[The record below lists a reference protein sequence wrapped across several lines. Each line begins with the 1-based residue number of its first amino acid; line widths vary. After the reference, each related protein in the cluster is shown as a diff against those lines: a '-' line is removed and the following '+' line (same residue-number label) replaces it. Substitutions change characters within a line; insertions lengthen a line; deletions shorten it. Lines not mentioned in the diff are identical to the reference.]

1 MRFNAQKK
9 QNNCNLLIFG
19 RVVLHAIFNLF
30 RLFLLLIITYTMRT
44 NCFTILRFPGG
55 VLKRL
60 CLVLVLALSAGLSL
74 NAQTTWYSPGTR
86 LGIDQINVND
96 VVFIY
101 SMCYVNGS
109 ASSDF
114 SRFIVNDGN
123 SAKAGVGKPA
133 TLHTQ
138 NIGYVW
144 KVRSKQTVERTET
157 VGTGSDEVTYTG
169 VQLTFSRNAG
179 SESTTYYWGIGGV
192 TNNTSVGDAQKMVV
206 TQWTKNPYVSGTT
219 KSGSDVYWEAED
231 GAITP
236 QSSMTETDKV
246 YLVSALTGKSVN
258 TATGSYQSGNANG
271 YPVAFY
277 SVTTSDI
284 APADPLGFHVSA
296 APDSSTG
303 TTIWSEGTKWYKL
316 KTNSGDWRY
325 VDTNHAYCDASG
337 NFQLNKTAS
346 SDALS
351 ALWAVEGNETD
362 GYKLY
367 NMATGPGKVLG
378 VTGSEANARTKMVD
392 KDNPGENVTTAFDI
406 TYHYAGWYIKK
417 HGTTNEYFNYRNGNL
432 ALWNSSAGL
441 GASGSAF
448 NFEAVDDVTAYV
460 TAAQNKIVG
469 RAEYW
474 KNMPAIWAEAA
485 ATYDALNV
493 TLSDPVTNAQIVAV
507 AEAQAAAREAFVSAV
522 NNQKVTLSNY
532 DSNSGASARY
542 NAAMYVDNSSTTVKG
557 RTPAAI
563 TLDEVMV
570 LKATP
575 DFTIKLYN
583 AQTDKYVGTPTGTD
597 PGTTSAVALASAGN
611 FDIYT
616 EASKGQNVA
625 VFCVNGTATMHLLG
639 GLNISN
645 YSSTTDVASYWRFS
659 TDVSRH
665 ELKACI
671 ENATAWKN
679 NLSALIAAK
688 KANQLQEP
696 ASLYK
701 ITEEIRYANLALDDA
716 SGTQATRTAAL
727 ATLTAALTK
736 ARGAWLGELGA
747 TQEFRL
753 RNNAITTTTGEGE
766 TTSYYLIVGQEK
778 NSDNE
783 GNARLAELDENSATS
798 QKFTLTPG
806 TGNNAGKYVL
816 TFGDRQLKDLGY
828 WNTDMTTSGGTPYTF
843 EEVNL
848 AEGLFRI
855 RTTQGLFGPNNGV
868 TGDNLNTGKNALMF
882 TNHTG
887 TRDNLTWALE
897 FIAPDGAADKTALAA
912 EIAKANTWLA
922 DANLINPDGI
932 ACVASYK
939 TEKEAAE
946 TVNSNDAATRYE
958 INTALQHLKAKWDIL
973 ASRLFAEASPAQGY
987 RLKFNSDANL
997 YMTFTPDVTETHEV
1011 NVMNVQAASNAAKQT
1026 VKIQLAA
1033 EAGKFTIQD
1042 GATSKNVGIGS
1053 NYWNPSLVDAAGATF
1068 TFEPVTLDNS
1078 DYLAFKIKTI
1088 HGVLAPSSD
1097 APAANAYVYTD
1108 QGSDVARYWIVE
1120 PYVSPDS
1127 VNALKATIANIDKYV
1142 GSGIGQYAS
1151 TIDVPALHAT
1161 SWSMIN
1167 GTDAYATSAL
1177 TNEQFVNQIAQYDDV
1192 LSTTN
1197 LTINQPTAGRVYRFK
1212 GKVSGKYMC
1221 AATATPSD
1229 DTMMTMVTDSTQL
1242 GTLFILQA
1250 GETID
1255 GQTGFKFLSY
1265 NTGYYT
1271 KNTHNNG
1278 ALSAAANSVKV
1289 YASETAANLGFYTL
1303 KANRTGNTVEE
1314 SKGTYLYDYGTK
1326 ASPVVD
1332 RNGTYA
1338 ANNCDWTIE
1347 EVTKLPISVTTG
1359 YSRLGTIVSPVS
1371 LNADNS
1377 KLKFYTGSIN
1387 GDYLH
1392 LTEFTGDV
1400 IPAGVPFLIEYQGG
1414 DQTNGCSLLEVN
1426 GAEATLDGGVENA
1439 LRGGL
1444 ETVATPTDIGT
1455 IYTIQK
1461 TGSAPETDTQVFRRY
1476 TGDTVKGCRAYLPLP
1491 AGSNIKGMVFDDG
1504 TTTEIETLVE
1514 PAAPAAPAAC
1524 YDLSG
1529 RRVAKAAKGLYIRD
1543 GKKIYVK

>member
-1 MRFNAQKK
+1 
-9 QNNCNLLIFG
+9 
-19 RVVLHAIFNLF
+19 
-30 RLFLLLIITYTMRT
+30 MRT

-55 VLKRL
+55 VIKRL
-60 CLVLVLALSAGLSL
+60 CLVLVLALSAGISL

-86 LGIDQINVND
+86 LGIDEINAGD
-96 VVFIY
+96 DVFIY
-101 SMCYVNGS
+101 SMCYVYGS
-109 ASSDF
+109 ASSDY

-144 KVRSKQTVERTET
+144 KVRSKET
-157 VGTGSDEVTYTG
+157 VGTG

-179 SESTTYYWGIGGV
+179 SENTTYYWGIGGV
-192 TNNTSVGDAQKMVV
+192 TSNTSAGDPQKMVV
-206 TQWTKNPYVSGTT
+206 TQWTKDPYVSGTT
-219 KSGSDVYWEAED
+219 KAGNDVYWEAEN

-236 QSSMTETDKV
+236 QSSMTATDKV

-258 TATGSYQSGNANG
+258 TDLGGYQGNYTYG

-277 SVTTSDI
+277 SVVESQE
-284 APADPLGFHVSA
+284 APADPLGIHISA
-296 APDSSTG
+296 APDSDTG
-303 TTIWSEGTKWYKL
+303 STIWNQDTKWYKL
-316 KTNSGDWRY
+316 KMNAGNWKY
-325 VDTNHAYCDASG
+325 IDTNHAYCDASG
-337 NFQLNKTAS
+337 NLTLNQSAS

-351 ALWAVEGNETD
+351 ALWAVDGNETD
-362 GYKLY
+362 GYKFY

-378 VTGSEANARTKMVD
+378 VTGSEGNARTKMVD
-392 KDNPGENVTTAFDI
+392 PNNAGTATTTFDI

-417 HGTTNEYFNYRNGNL
+417 HGTTNNYLNNRDYNL
-432 ALWNSSAGL
+432 ALWDDTRGL
-441 GASGSAF
+441 GNSGSAF
-448 NFEAVDDVTAYV
+448 MFEAVDDVSAYV
-460 TAAQNKIVG
+460 TAAQTKIVG
-469 RAEYW
+469 RAEDW
-474 KNMPAIWAEAA
+474 KNMPAIWAGAT

-493 TLSDPVTNAQIVAV
+493 TLSNPVTNAEIVAA
-507 AEAQAAAREAFVSAV
+507 AEAQATAGAAFVSAV

-532 DSNSGASARY
+532 DSNSGAPARY

-557 RTPAAI
+557 RTTATI
-563 TLDEVMV
+563 TMDEVMV
-570 LKATP
+570 LKANP
-575 DFTIKLYN
+575 DFTIKIYN
-583 AQTDKYVGTPTGTD
+583 AQTDKYVGTPG
-597 PGTTSAVALASAGN
+597 GSATSAVALASAGN

-616 EASKGQNVA
+616 EANKGENVA

-639 GLNISN
+639 DLNISN
-645 YSSTTDVASYWRFS
+645 YNSTTDVASYWRFS
-659 TDVSRH
+659 TEVSRH
-665 ELKACI
+665 ELKA
-671 ENATAWKN
+671 
-679 NLSALIAAK
+679 
-688 KANQLQEP
+688 
-696 ASLYK
+696 
-701 ITEEIRYANLALDDA
+701 
-716 SGTQATRTAAL
+716 
-727 ATLTAALTK
+727 
-736 ARGAWLGELGA
+736 
-747 TQEFRL
+747 
-753 RNNAITTTTGEGE
+753 
-766 TTSYYLIVGQEK
+766 
-778 NSDNE
+778 
-783 GNARLAELDENSATS
+783 
-798 QKFTLTPG
+798 
-806 TGNNAGKYVL
+806 
-816 TFGDRQLKDLGY
+816 
-828 WNTDMTTSGGTPYTF
+828 
-843 EEVNL
+843 EV
-848 AEGLFRI
+848 
-855 RTTQGLFGPNNGV
+855 
-868 TGDNLNTGKNALMF
+868 
-882 TNHTG
+882 
-887 TRDNLTWALE
+887 
-897 FIAPDGAADKTALAA
+897 
-912 EIAKANTWLA
+912 AKAPTWLN
-922 DANLINPDGI
+922 DANLINPSSI
-932 ACVASYK
+932 PCVVDYK
-939 TEKEAAE
+939 DAKVAAE
-946 TVNSNDAATRYE
+946 TVNSKEDATLYE
-958 INTALQHLKAKWDIL
+958 INTALVHLKAKWDIL
-973 ASRLFAEASPAQGY
+973 ARRLFAEASSAQGY

-997 YMTFTPDVTETHEV
+997 YMTLTPNVAETHAV
-1011 NVMNVQAASNAAKQT
+1011 NVMNVQVASNAAKQT
-1026 VKIQLAA
+1026 VKIQPTA
-1033 EAGKFTIQD
+1033 EEGKFTIQD
-1042 GATSKNVGIGS
+1042 GATSQYVGIS
-1053 NYWNPSLVDAAGATF
+1053 SRYNWNPSLVDASGATF
-1068 TFEPVTLDNS
+1068 TFEPVALDHS
-1078 DYLAFKIKTI
+1078 LAFKIKTI
-1088 HGVLAPSSD
+1088 HGVLAPGSD
-1097 APAANAYVYTD
+1097 APAANSYVYTN
-1108 QGSDVARYWIVE
+1108 QGENVTYPDRYWIVE

-1127 VNALKATIANIDKYV
+1127 VNTLKACIANTETYI
-1142 GSGIGQYAS
+1142 GSKVGQYVSAY
-1151 TIDVPALHAT
+1151 DVAPLNSVSQRMVDYT
-1161 SWSMIN
+1161 
-1167 GTDAYATSAL
+1167 GDYADMQLNNTL
-1177 TNEQFVNQIAQYDDV
+1177 YYNQIAQYDNV
-1192 LSTTN
+1192 FTPEN

-1221 AATATPSD
+1221 AATATPSA
-1229 DTMMTMVTDSTQL
+1229 DTKMTMVADSTQL
-1242 GTLFILQA
+1242 GTLFILQT
-1250 GETID
+1250 GEAID

-1332 RNGTYA
+1332 RNGSYA

-1347 EVTKLPISVTTG
+1347 EVTELPISVTTG

-1426 GAEATLDGGVENA
+1426 GSEATLDGGVENA
-1439 LRGGL
+1439 LEGGL

-1514 PAAPAAPAAC
+1514 PAAPVTPAAC

>member
-1 MRFNAQKK
+1 
-9 QNNCNLLIFG
+9 
-19 RVVLHAIFNLF
+19 
-30 RLFLLLIITYTMRT
+30 MRT
-44 NCFTILRFPGG
+44 NCFTILRLSGG

-86 LGIDQINVND
+86 LGIEQINAGD
-96 VVFIY
+96 KVFIY
-101 SMCYVNGS
+101 SMCYVYGS
-109 ASSDF
+109 ASSDY
-114 SRFIVNDGN
+114 SRFIVNVSN
-123 SAKAGVGKPA
+123 NAQAGAGKPA

-144 KVRSKQTVERTET
+144 KVRSKEEVTRTATE
-157 VGTGSDEVTYTG
+157 GTGGQVTYTG

-179 SESTTYYWGIGGV
+179 SENTTYYWGIGGA
-192 TNNTSVGDAQKMVV
+192 TNNEALSDARKMVV
-206 TQWTKNPYVSGTT
+206 TQWKSDPYVSGSE
-219 KSGSDVYWEAED
+219 KSGTDVWLEAED
-231 GAITP
+231 GSIISQDAL
-236 QSSMTETDKV
+236 SENDKV

-258 TATGSYQSGNANG
+258 TSNGSYQSEKVNG

-277 SVTTSDI
+277 SVVESQETPT
-284 APADPLGFHVSA
+284 DPFSIHVSA
-296 APDSSTG
+296 APVSDTG
-303 TTIWSEGTKWYKL
+303 TTIWNQDTKWYKL
-316 KTNSGDWRY
+316 KTNSGSWRY

-351 ALWAVEGNETD
+351 ALWAVEGNETE
-362 GYKLY
+362 GYKFY

-378 VTGSEANARTKMVD
+378 VTGSEQNARTKMVD
-392 KDNPGENVTTAFDI
+392 KDNPGNGVTTAFDI
-406 TYHYAGWYIKK
+406 AYHYDGNWYIKK
-417 HGTTNEYFNYRNGNL
+417 HGTANEYLNYRNAYL
-432 ALWNSSAGL
+432 ALWNSSDGL
-441 GASGSAF
+441 GNDGSAF
-448 NFEAVDDVTAYV
+448 KFEAVDNVTAFV
-460 TAAQNKIVG
+460 TAAQTKIVG
-469 RAEYW
+469 RAEDW
-474 KNMPAIWAEAA
+474 KNMPAIWAGAA

-493 TLSDPVTNAQIVAV
+493 TLSNPVTNAEIVTV

-557 RTPAAI
+557 RTPATI

-625 VFCVNGTATMHLLG
+625 VFCVNGTATMHLLRA
-639 GLNISN
+639 LNISN

-701 ITEEIRYANLALDDA
+701 ITEEIRYANLALNDA

-783 GNARLAELDENSATS
+783 GNARLAVLDENSTA

-855 RTTQGLFGPNNGV
+855 RTTQGLLGPNNGV

-887 TRDNLTWALE
+887 TRDNLTWVLE

-932 ACVASYK
+932 ACVAGYK

-973 ASRLFAEASPAQGY
+973 ASRLFVEASPAQGY

-997 YMTFTPDVTETHEV
+997 YMTLTPGVAETHEV

-1026 VKIQLAA
+1026 VKIQPAA

-1042 GATSKNVGIGS
+1042 GATSKYVGIS
-1053 NYWNPSLVDAAGATF
+1053 STYYWNPSLVDAAGATF
-1068 TFEPVTLDNS
+1068 TFEPVALDHS
-1078 DYLAFKIKTI
+1078 LAFKIKTI
-1088 HGVLAPSSD
+1088 YRVLAPGDD
-1097 APAANAYVYTD
+1097 APAANAYVYTN
-1108 QGSDVARYWIVE
+1108 QGENNGTYPDRYWIVE

-1142 GSGIGQYAS
+1142 GSGIGKYAS
-1151 TIDVPALHAT
+1151 TTIDVPALHAT

-1229 DTMMTMVTDSTQL
+1229 DTMMTMTDDSTQL
-1242 GTLFILQA
+1242 GTLFILQT
-1250 GETID
+1250 GEEID

-1332 RNGTYA
+1332 RNGNYA

-1347 EVTKLPISVTTG
+1347 EVTELPISVTTG

-1392 LTEFTGDV
+1392 LTEFTGGV
-1400 IPAGVPFLIEYQGG
+1400 IPAGVPFLIEYQSG

-1426 GAEATLDGGVENA
+1426 GSEATLDGGVENA

-1514 PAAPAAPAAC
+1514 PAAPVTPAAC

-1529 RRVAKAAKGLYIRD
+1529 RRVAKAGKGLYIRD

>member
-1 MRFNAQKK
+1 
-9 QNNCNLLIFG
+9 
-19 RVVLHAIFNLF
+19 
-30 RLFLLLIITYTMRT
+30 MRT

-55 VLKRL
+55 VIKRL

-86 LGIDQINVND
+86 LGIDEINAGD

-101 SMCYVNGS
+101 SMCYVNGN
-109 ASSDF
+109 ASSDY

-133 TLHTQ
+133 TLKTS

-144 KVRSKQTVERTET
+144 KVRSKENVQRTVTE
-157 VGTGSDEVTYTG
+157 GTNSEEVTYTG

-179 SESTTYYWGIGGV
+179 SEGTTYYWGIGGI
-192 TNNTSVGDAQKMVV
+192 TNNSGDNMPENAQKMVV
-206 TQWTKNPYVSGTT
+206 TQWTKAPYVSGTS
-219 KSGSDVYWEAED
+219 KSGDDVYWEAED
-231 GAITP
+231 GAITH

-258 TATGSYQSGNANG
+258 TDLGGYQSTKAYG

-277 SVTTSDI
+277 SVVESQE
-284 APADPLGFHVSA
+284 APADPLGIHISA
-296 APDSSTG
+296 APVSDTG
-303 TTIWSEGTKWYKL
+303 RTIWHEGTKWYKL
-316 KTNSGDWRY
+316 KMDASSWRY
-325 VDTNHAYCDASG
+325 VDTNYAYCDASG

-378 VTGSEANARTKMVD
+378 VTGSEGNARTKMVD
-392 KDNPGENVTTAFDI
+392 PNNAGTATTTFDI

-417 HGTTNEYFNYRNGNL
+417 HGTTNNYLNNRDYNL
-432 ALWNSSAGL
+432 ALWDDTRGL
-441 GASGSAF
+441 GNSGSAF
-448 NFEAVDDVTAYV
+448 MFEAVDDVSAYV
-460 TAAQNKIVG
+460 TAAQAKIVG
-469 RAEYW
+469 RAEDW
-474 KNMPAIWAEAA
+474 KNMPAIWAGAT

-557 RTPAAI
+557 RTPATI

-575 DFTIKLYN
+575 DFTIKIYN

-625 VFCVNGTATMHLLG
+625 VFCVNGTATMHLLRA
-639 GLNISN
+639 LNISN

-688 KANQLQEP
+688 KANLLQEP

-727 ATLTAALTK
+727 ARLNAALTK
-736 ARGAWLGELGA
+736 AQGAWLGELGA

-753 RNNAITTTTGEGE
+753 RNNAIITTTGEGE
-766 TTSYYLIVGQEK
+766 SAVTTSYYLIVGQEK
-778 NSDNE
+778 DSGNDDNARE
-783 GNARLAELDENSATS
+783 GNARLAALNENSTD

-816 TFGDRQLKDLGY
+816 TFGDRQLKDLGG
-828 WNTDMTTSGGTPYTF
+828 WNTDMTTGGDGTPYTF

-848 AEGLFRI
+848 ADGLFRI
-855 RTTQGLFGPNNGV
+855 RTTQGLFGPNDGV
-868 TGDNLNTGKNALMF
+868 TGNNLTTNKNAYMY
-882 TNHTG
+882 TNHPG

-897 FIAPDGAADKTALAA
+897 FIASDGAADKTALAA

-932 ACVASYK
+932 ACVAGYK
-939 TEKEAAE
+939 AEKEAAE

-973 ASRLFAEASPAQGY
+973 ASRLFVEASPAQGY

-997 YMTFTPDVTETHEV
+997 YMTLTPNVAETHEV
-1011 NVMNVQAASNAAKQT
+1011 NVMNVQTASNAAKQT
-1026 VKIQLAA
+1026 VKIQPAA

-1042 GATSKNVGIGS
+1042 GATSKYVGIS
-1053 NYWNPSLVDAAGATF
+1053 STYYWNPSLVDAAGATF
-1068 TFEPVTLDNS
+1068 TFEPVALDHS
-1078 DYLAFKIKTI
+1078 LAFKIKTS
-1088 HGVLAPSSD
+1088 HGVLAPGSD
-1097 APAANAYVYTD
+1097 APAANAYVYTN
-1108 QGSDVARYWIVE
+1108 QGSGVARYWIVE

-1142 GSGIGQYAS
+1142 GSGMGQYAS

-1221 AATATPSD
+1221 AATATPSA
-1229 DTMMTMVTDSTQL
+1229 DTKMTMVADSTQL

-1289 YASETAANLGFYTL
+1289 YASETAANLGYYTL
-1303 KANRTGNTVEE
+1303 KSNRTGNTVEE
-1314 SKGTYLYDYGTK
+1314 SKGTYLYDYGTQ

-1332 RNGTYA
+1332 RNGSYT

-1347 EVTKLPISVTTG
+1347 EVTELPISVTTG

-1461 TGSAPETDTQVFRRY
+1461 TGNAPETDTQVFRQY
-1476 TGDTVKGCRAYLPLP
+1476 TGNTVKGCRAYLPLP
-1491 AGSNIKGMVFDDG
+1491 AGSNIKGMVFGDG

-1543 GKKIYVK
+1543 GKKVFVK

>member
-1 MRFNAQKK
+1 
-9 QNNCNLLIFG
+9 
-19 RVVLHAIFNLF
+19 
-30 RLFLLLIITYTMRT
+30 MRT
-44 NCFTILRFPGG
+44 NCFTILRLSGG
-55 VLKRL
+55 VIKRL

-74 NAQTTWYSPGTR
+74 NAQTTWYSPGRR
-86 LGIDQINVND
+86 LGIDEINAGD

-101 SMCYVNGS
+101 SMCYVNGN
-109 ASSDF
+109 ASSDH

-144 KVRSKQTVERTET
+144 KVRSKENVQRTVTE
-157 VGTGSDEVTYTG
+157 GTSSEAVTYTG

-179 SESTTYYWGIGGV
+179 SEGTTYYWGIGGA
-192 TNNTSVGDAQKMVV
+192 TNNETLSDARKMVV
-206 TQWTKNPYVSGTT
+206 TQWTKDPYVSGAE
-219 KSGSDVYWEAED
+219 KSGTDVYLED
-231 GAITP
+231 VNGNIISQDALT
-236 QSSMTETDKV
+236 SDDKV

-258 TATGSYQSGNANG
+258 TANGNYQSGNANG

-277 SVTTSDI
+277 SVTTSDT
-284 APADPLGFHVSA
+284 APADPLSIHISA
-296 APDSSTG
+296 APDNSTG

-316 KTNSGDWRY
+316 KTNSGSWRY

-378 VTGSEANARTKMVD
+378 ITGSEAGARTKMVN

-406 TYHYAGWYIKK
+406 TYRYDGNWYIKK
-417 HGTTNEYFNYRNGNL
+417 HGTTNEYLNNRDYNL
-432 ALWNSSAGL
+432 ALWNTSDAL
-441 GASGSAF
+441 GNSGSAF
-448 NFEAVDDVTAYV
+448 MFEAVDNVSAYV
-460 TAAQNKIVG
+460 TEAQAKIVG
-469 RAEYW
+469 RAEDW
-474 KNMPAIWAEAA
+474 KNMPAIWAEAT
-485 ATYDALNV
+485 ATYNALNGV
-493 TLSDPVTNAQIVAV
+493 TLSNTVTNAEIVAV
-507 AEAQAAAREAFVSAV
+507 AKAQATAGAAFVSAV
-522 NNQKVTLSNY
+522 NNQKVTLLNCAT
-532 DSNSGASARY
+532 NNERRG
-542 NAAMYVDNSSTTVKG
+542 AAMYVDNSSSKVKG

-563 TLDEVMV
+563 TVEEVMV
-570 LKATP
+570 LKANP

-583 AQTDKYVGTPTGTD
+583 AQTDKYVGTPTGED

-611 FDIYT
+611 FDIFSQ
-616 EASKGQNVA
+616 ASAGQNKA
-625 VFCVNGTATMHLLG
+625 IFCLNGRATMHLLKS
-639 GLNISN
+639 LNISN
-645 YSSTTDVASYWRFS
+645 YSSTSDDASYWQFS
-659 TDVSRH
+659 TEVSRH
-665 ELKACI
+665 ELKAGI

-679 NLSALIAAK
+679 NLSRLIEAK
-688 KANQLQEP
+688 KANLLQEP

-701 ITEEIRYANLALDDA
+701 ITEEIRIAGLALNDA

-727 ATLTAALTK
+727 ATLNAALTK

-753 RNNAITTTTGEGE
+753 RNNAITTTTGEDE
-766 TTSYYLIVGQEK
+766 SAVTTSYYLIVGQTK
-778 NSDNE
+778 NSNNE
-783 GNARLAELDENSATS
+783 GNARLAELDENSTN

-816 TFGDRQLKDLGY
+816 TFGDSQLKDLGG
-828 WNTDMTTSGGTPYTF
+828 WDTDMTTGGDGTPYSF

-855 RTTQGLFGPNNGV
+855 RTTQGLFGPNDGV
-868 TGDNLNTGKNALMF
+868 TGNNLTTNNNKFMY

-897 FIAPDGAADKTALAA
+897 FIAPAGAADKTALAA
-912 EIAKANTWLA
+912 EIAKSRTWLD

-932 ACVASYK
+932 ACVVGYK
-939 TEKEAAE
+939 AEKVAAE
-946 TVNSNDAATRYE
+946 AVNNNDAATRYE
-958 INTALQHLKAKWDIL
+958 VNTALVRLKAKWDIL

-997 YMTFTPDVTETHEV
+997 YMTLTPDVAETHEV

-1026 VKIQLAA
+1026 VKIQPAA

-1042 GATSKNVGIGS
+1042 GATSKYVGIS
-1053 NYWNPSLVDAAGATF
+1053 SPKNWNPSLVDASGATF

-1078 DYLAFKIKTI
+1078 DYLAVKIKTI

-1108 QGSDVARYWIVE
+1108 QGRDGSDVARRYWIVE

-1167 GTDAYATSAL
+1167 GTGEYATSAL
-1177 TNEQFVNQIAQYDDV
+1177 TNEQFVNQIAQYDNV

-1514 PAAPAAPAAC
+1514 PVAPVTPAAC

>member
-1 MRFNAQKK
+1 
-9 QNNCNLLIFG
+9 
-19 RVVLHAIFNLF
+19 
-30 RLFLLLIITYTMRT
+30 MRT
-44 NCFTILRFPGG
+44 NCFTILRLSGG
-55 VLKRL
+55 VIKRL
-60 CLVLVLALSAGLSL
+60 CLVLVLALSAGFSL

-86 LGIDQINVND
+86 LGIDEINAGD

-101 SMCYVNGS
+101 SMCYVDGN
-109 ASSDF
+109 ASRDY

-144 KVRSKQTVERTET
+144 KVRSKET
-157 VGTGSDEVTYTG
+157 VGTG

-179 SESTTYYWGIGGV
+179 SENTTYYWGIGGV
-192 TNNTSVGDAQKMVV
+192 TSNTSAGDPQKMVV
-206 TQWTKNPYVSGTT
+206 TQWTKDPYVSGTS
-219 KSGSDVYWEAED
+219 KAGDDVYWEAED
-231 GAITP
+231 GAITH

-258 TATGSYQSGNANG
+258 TDLGGYQSTKAYG

-277 SVTTSDI
+277 SVVESQE
-284 APADPLGFHVSA
+284 APADPLGIHISA
-296 APDSSTG
+296 APVSDTG
-303 TTIWSEGTKWYKL
+303 RTIWHEGTKWYKL
-316 KTNSGDWRY
+316 KMDASSWRY
-325 VDTNHAYCDASG
+325 VDTNYAYCDASG

-378 VTGSEANARTKMVD
+378 VTGSEGNARTKMVD
-392 KDNPGENVTTAFDI
+392 PNNAGTATTTFDI

-417 HGTTNEYFNYRNGNL
+417 HGTTNNYLNNRDYNL
-432 ALWNSSAGL
+432 ALWDDTRGL
-441 GASGSAF
+441 GNSGSAF
-448 NFEAVDDVTAYV
+448 MFEAVDDVSAYV
-460 TAAQNKIVG
+460 TAAQAKIVG
-469 RAEYW
+469 RAEDW
-474 KNMPAIWAEAA
+474 KNMPAIWAGAT

-557 RTPAAI
+557 RTPATI

-575 DFTIKLYN
+575 DFTIKIYN

-625 VFCVNGTATMHLLG
+625 VFCVNGTATMHLLRA
-639 GLNISN
+639 LNISN

-688 KANQLQEP
+688 KANLLQEP

-727 ATLTAALTK
+727 ARLNAALTK
-736 ARGAWLGELGA
+736 AQGAWLGELGA

-753 RNNAITTTTGEGE
+753 RNNAIITTTGEGE

-778 NSDNE
+778 NSGSDDNARE
-783 GNARLAELDENSATS
+783 GNARLAELEESNAN

-806 TGNNAGKYVL
+806 TGSNAGKYVL
-816 TFGDRQLKDLGY
+816 TFGDSQLKDLGG
-828 WNTDMTTSGGTPYTF
+828 WNTDMTTGGDGTPYSF

-848 AEGLFRI
+848 ADGLFRI
-855 RTTQGLFGPNNGV
+855 RTTQGLFGPNDGV
-868 TGDNLNTGKNALMF
+868 TGNNLTTNKNAYMY
-882 TNHTG
+882 TNHPG

-897 FIAPDGAADKTALAA
+897 FIASDGAADKTALAA

-932 ACVASYK
+932 ACVAGYK
-939 TEKEAAE
+939 AEKEAAE

-973 ASRLFAEASPAQGY
+973 ASRLFVEASPAPGY

-997 YMTFTPDVTETHEV
+997 YMTLTPHVAETHEV
-1011 NVMNVQAASNAAKQT
+1011 NVMNVQTASNAAKQT
-1026 VKIQLAA
+1026 VKIQPAA

-1042 GATSKNVGIGS
+1042 GATSKYVGIS
-1053 NYWNPSLVDAAGATF
+1053 STYYWNPSLVDAAGATF
-1068 TFEPVTLDNS
+1068 TFEPVALDHS
-1078 DYLAFKIKTI
+1078 LAFKINTI
-1088 HGVLAPSSD
+1088 HGVLAPGAD
-1097 APAANAYVYTD
+1097 APAANAYVYTN
-1108 QGSDVARYWIVE
+1108 QGSGVARYWIVE

-1142 GSGIGQYAS
+1142 GSGMGQYAS
-1151 TIDVPALHAT
+1151 TIDVPALHAK

-1229 DTMMTMVTDSTQL
+1229 DTMMTMTDDSTQL
-1242 GTLFILQA
+1242 GTLFILQT
-1250 GETID
+1250 GEEID

-1332 RNGTYA
+1332 RNGNYA

-1347 EVTKLPISVTTG
+1347 EVTELPISVTTG

-1387 GDYLH
+1387 GDYLR

-1514 PAAPAAPAAC
+1514 PAAPVTPAAC

-1529 RRVAKAAKGLYIRD
+1529 RRVAKAGKGLYIRD
-1543 GKKIYVK
+1543 GKKVFVK

>member
-1 MRFNAQKK
+1 
-9 QNNCNLLIFG
+9 
-19 RVVLHAIFNLF
+19 
-30 RLFLLLIITYTMRT
+30 MRT

-55 VLKRL
+55 VIKRL

-74 NAQTTWYSPGTR
+74 NAQTTWYSPGSR

-101 SMCYVNGS
+101 SMCYVDGS
-109 ASSDF
+109 ASSDY

-133 TLHTQ
+133 TLRTP

-144 KVRSKQTVERTET
+144 KVRSKETVTRTET
-157 VGTGSDEVTYTG
+157 GENDSQATYTG

-179 SESTTYYWGIGGV
+179 SENTTYYWGIGGA
-192 TNNTSVGDAQKMVV
+192 TNNETLGNPQKMVV
-206 TQWTKNPYVSGTT
+206 TQWTKDPYVSGTE
-219 KSGSDVYWEAED
+219 KSAADVWLEAED
-231 GAITP
+231 GLIIA
-236 QSSMTETDKV
+236 QSTLSESDKV

-258 TATGSYQSGNANG
+258 TSNGSYQSEKVNG

-277 SVTTSDI
+277 SVDESQE
-284 APADPLGFHVSA
+284 APADPLGIHISA
-296 APDSSTG
+296 APVSDTG
-303 TTIWSEGTKWYKL
+303 RTIWHEDTKWYKL
-316 KTNSGDWRY
+316 KMDANSWRY
-325 VDTNHAYCDASG
+325 VDTNYAYCDASG
-337 NFQLNKTAS
+337 DFQLNKTAS

-378 VTGSEANARTKMVD
+378 VTGSEDNARTKMVD
-392 KDNPGENVTTAFDI
+392 KDNPGANVTTAFDI
-406 TYHYAGWYIKK
+406 TYHYDGNWYIKK
-417 HGTTNEYFNYRNGNL
+417 HGTTNEYLNNRFYNL
-432 ALWNSSAGL
+432 ALWNESAAL
-441 GASGSAF
+441 GNSGSAF
-448 NFEAVDDVTAYV
+448 KFEAVDDVTTYV
-460 TAAQNKIVG
+460 TAAQTKIVG
-469 RAEYW
+469 RAEDW

-485 ATYDALNV
+485 ATYDALNGV
-493 TLSDPVTNAQIVAV
+493 ALSNPVTNAQIVAV
-507 AEAQAAAREAFVSAV
+507 AEAQAAAGAAFVSAV
-522 NNQKVTLSNY
+522 NNQKVTLLNCAT
-532 DSNSGASARY
+532 NERSG
-542 NAAMYVDNSSTTVKG
+542 AAMYVDTSSSKVKG
-557 RTPAAI
+557 RTPATI

-570 LKATP
+570 LKANP

-583 AQTDKYVGTPTGTD
+583 AQTDKYVGTPTGTNS
-597 PGTTSAVALASAGN
+597 GTTSAVALASAGN
-611 FDIYT
+611 FDIFSQ
-616 EASKGQNVA
+616 ESAGQNKA
-625 VFCVNGTATMHLLG
+625 IFCLNGAASMHLLND
-639 GLNISN
+639 LNISN
-645 YSSTTDVASYWRFS
+645 YSSTSDVASYWRFS

-665 ELKACI
+665 ELKAGI

-679 NLSALIAAK
+679 NLSRLIEAK
-688 KANQLQEP
+688 KANLLQEP

-701 ITEEIRYANLALDDA
+701 ITEEIRIANLAFNDA

-727 ATLTAALTK
+727 ARLNAALTK
-736 ARGAWLGELGA
+736 AQGAWLGELGA

-753 RNNAITTTTGEGE
+753 RNNAVTTTTGEGE
-766 TTSYYLIVGQEK
+766 SAVTTSYYLIVGQEK

-783 GNARLAELDENSATS
+783 GNARLAELDENSAN

-848 AEGLFRI
+848 ADGLFRI

-868 TGDNLNTGKNALMF
+868 TGNNLTTNNNKFMY

-887 TRDNLTWALE
+887 TRDNLTWELE
-897 FIAPDGAADKTALAA
+897 FIAPTADADKTALAA
-912 EIAKANTWLA
+912 EIAKSRTWLD

-932 ACVASYK
+932 ACVVGYK
-939 TEKEAAE
+939 AEKEAAE
-946 TVNSNDAATRYE
+946 AMKNNESATAYE
-958 INTALQHLKAKWDIL
+958 VNTALVRLKAKWDIL

-997 YMTFTPDVTETHEV
+997 YMTLTPDVAETHEV

-1026 VKIQLAA
+1026 VKIQPAA

-1042 GATSKNVGIGS
+1042 GATSKYVGIS
-1053 NYWNPSLVDAAGATF
+1053 STKNWNPSLVDASGATF

-1078 DYLAFKIKTI
+1078 DYLAVKIKTI
-1088 HGVLAPSSD
+1088 HGVLAPGSD
-1097 APAANAYVYTD
+1097 APAANAYVYTN

-1142 GSGIGQYAS
+1142 GSGMGQYAS

-1167 GTDAYATSAL
+1167 GTGEYATSAL

-1229 DTMMTMVTDSTQL
+1229 DTMMTMTDDSTQL
-1242 GTLFILQA
+1242 GTLFILQT
-1250 GETID
+1250 GEEID

-1332 RNGTYA
+1332 RNGNYA

-1347 EVTKLPISVTTG
+1347 EVTELPISVTTG

-1491 AGSNIKGMVFDDG
+1491 AGSNIKGMVFEDG

-1514 PAAPAAPAAC
+1514 PVAPVTPTAC

>member
-1 MRFNAQKK
+1 M
-9 QNNCNLLIFG
+9 
-19 RVVLHAIFNLF
+19 
-30 RLFLLLIITYTMRT
+30 
-44 NCFTILRFPGG
+44 
-55 VLKRL
+55 

-74 NAQTTWYSPGTR
+74 NAQTTWYSPGRR
-86 LGIDQINVND
+86 LGIDEINAGD

-101 SMCYVNGS
+101 SMCYVYGS
-109 ASSDF
+109 ASSDY

-138 NIGYVW
+138 NNGYVW
-144 KVRSKQTVERTET
+144 KVRSKEPVSRTVTE
-157 VGTGSDEVTYTG
+157 GTSSEQVTYTG

-179 SESTTYYWGIGGV
+179 SETTTYYWGIGSV
-192 TNNTSVGDAQKMVV
+192 TNNTTAGDAQKMVV
-206 TQWTKNPYVSGTT
+206 TQWMSDPYVSGAT
-219 KSGSDVYWEAED
+219 KSGTDVYLED
-231 GAITP
+231 VNGNIISQDALT
-236 QSSMTETDKV
+236 SDDKV

-258 TATGSYQSGNANG
+258 TANGNYQSGNANG

-303 TTIWSEGTKWYKL
+303 TTVWNEDTKWYKL
-316 KTNSGDWRY
+316 KTNSGSWRY
-325 VDTNHAYCDASG
+325 VDTNHAYCDANG

-378 VTGSEANARTKMVD
+378 VTGSEDNARTKMVD
-392 KDNPGENVTTAFDI
+392 KDNPGANVTTAFDI
-406 TYHYAGWYIKK
+406 TYHYDGNWYIKK
-417 HGTTNEYFNYRNGNL
+417 HGTNNEYFNYRDGNL

-448 NFEAVDDVTAYV
+448 KFEAVDNVSAYV
-460 TAAQNKIVG
+460 TEAQAKIVG
-469 RAEYW
+469 RAEDW
-474 KNMPAIWAEAA
+474 KNMPAIWAGAT
-485 ATYDALNV
+485 ATYDALNGV
-493 TLSDPVTNAQIVAV
+493 TLSTPVTNAEIVAV
-507 AEAQAAAREAFVSAV
+507 AEAQAAAGNAFVVAV
-522 NNQKVTLSNY
+522 NNQKVTLTNY
-532 DSNSGASARY
+532 DRNSAQTDRH
-542 NAAMYVDNSSTTVKG
+542 NAAMYVSATVKG
-557 RTPAAI
+557 RTTATI
-563 TLDEVMV
+563 TMDEVMV
-570 LKATP
+570 LKANP
-575 DFTIKLYN
+575 DFTIKIYN
-583 AQTDKYVGTPTGTD
+583 ASANKYVGTPQGTTS
-597 PGTTSAVALASAGN
+597 GTTSAVALASAGN

-616 EASKGQNVA
+616 EASKGPNVA

-639 GLNISN
+639 DLNISG
-645 YSSTTDVASYWRFS
+645 YSSTTDEASFWRFS
-659 TDVSRH
+659 TDLSRY
-665 ELKACI
+665 ELKAGI

-679 NLSALIAAK
+679 NLSTLIAAK
-688 KANQLQEP
+688 KANLLQEP

-701 ITEEIRYANLALDDA
+701 ITEEIRYANLALNDA

-727 ATLTAALTK
+727 ATLNAALTK
-736 ARGAWLGELGA
+736 AQGAWLGELGA

-868 TGDNLNTGKNALMF
+868 TGNNLTTNNNKFMY

-887 TRDNLTWALE
+887 TRDNLTWELE
-897 FIAPDGAADKTALAA
+897 FIAPTADADKTALAA
-912 EIAKANTWLA
+912 EIAKGRTWLD

-932 ACVASYK
+932 ACVVGYK
-939 TEKEAAE
+939 AEKEAAE
-946 TVNSNDAATRYE
+946 AMKNNESATAYE
-958 INTALQHLKAKWDIL
+958 VNTALVRLKAKWDIL

-1042 GATSKNVGIGS
+1042 GATSKYVGIS
-1053 NYWNPSLVDAAGATF
+1053 STKNWNPSLVDASGATF

-1078 DYLAFKIKTI
+1078 DYLAVKIKTI

-1108 QGSDVARYWIVE
+1108 QGRDGSDVARRYWIVE

-1177 TNEQFVNQIAQYDDV
+1177 TNEQFVNQIAQYDNV

-1221 AATATPSD
+1221 AATATPSA
-1229 DTMMTMVTDSTQL
+1229 DTKMTMVADSTQL
-1242 GTLFILQA
+1242 GTLFILQT
-1250 GETID
+1250 GEEID
-1255 GQTGFKFLSY
+1255 GLQGFKFLSY

-1278 ALSAAANSVKV
+1278 ALSDRANSVKV
-1289 YASETAANLGFYTL
+1289 YASETAANLGYYTL
-1303 KANRTGNTVEE
+1303 KSNRNGDTAANST
-1314 SKGTYLYDYGTK
+1314 GTYLYDNGTQ

>member
-1 MRFNAQKK
+1 MRRKSR
-9 QNNCNLLIFG
+9 II
-19 RVVLHAIFNLF
+19 AIC
-30 RLFLLLIITYTMRT
+30 LFLGVSFCTLYLTFFDYFFLLIITYTMRT

-55 VLKRL
+55 VIKRL

-74 NAQTTWYSPGTR
+74 NAQTTWYSPGRR
-86 LGIDQINVND
+86 LGIDEINAGD

-101 SMCYVNGS
+101 SMCYVYGS
-109 ASSDF
+109 ASSDY

-138 NIGYVW
+138 NNGYVW
-144 KVRSKQTVERTET
+144 KVRSKEPVSRTVTE
-157 VGTGSDEVTYTG
+157 GTSSEQVTYTG

-179 SESTTYYWGIGGV
+179 SETTMYYWGIGGV
-192 TNNTSVGDAQKMVV
+192 TNNQAAGDAQKMVV
-206 TQWTKNPYVSGTT
+206 TQWTKDPYVSGTS
-219 KSGSDVYWEAED
+219 KSGADVSLEAED
-231 GAITP
+231 GTIISQDAL
-236 QSSMTETDKV
+236 SESDKV

-258 TATGSYQSGNANG
+258 TANGNYQSGNANG

-277 SVTTSDI
+277 SVTTSDT
-284 APADPLGFHVSA
+284 APTDPFSIHVSA
-296 APDSSTG
+296 APDNSTG

-316 KTNSGDWRY
+316 KTNSGSWRY
-325 VDTNHAYCDASG
+325 VDTNHAYCDANG

-378 VTGSEANARTKMVD
+378 VTGSEAGARTKMVD
-392 KDNPGENVTTAFDI
+392 KDNPGANVTTAFDI
-406 TYHYAGWYIKK
+406 TYHYDGNWYIKK
-417 HGTTNEYFNYRNGNL
+417 HGTNNEYFNYRDGNL

-448 NFEAVDDVTAYV
+448 KFEAVDDVSAYV

-469 RAEYW
+469 RAEDW
-474 KNMPAIWAEAA
+474 KNMPAIWAEAT
-485 ATYDALNV
+485 ATYNALNGV
-493 TLSDPVTNAQIVAV
+493 TLSNSVTNAEIVAV
-507 AEAQAAAREAFVSAV
+507 AKAQATAGAAFVSAV
-522 NNQKVTLSNY
+522 NNQKVTLLNCAT
-532 DSNSGASARY
+532 NNERRG
-542 NAAMYVDNSSTTVKG
+542 AAMYVDTSSSTVKG

-563 TLDEVMV
+563 TVEEVMV
-570 LKATP
+570 LKANP
-575 DFTIKLYN
+575 DFTIKIYN
-583 AQTDKYVGTPTGTD
+583 AQTDKYVGTPTGED

-611 FDIYT
+611 FDIFSQ
-616 EASKGQNVA
+616 ASAGQNKA
-625 VFCVNGTATMHLLG
+625 IFCLNGRATMHLLKS
-639 GLNISN
+639 LNISN
-645 YSSTTDVASYWRFS
+645 YSSTSDDASYWQFS
-659 TDVSRH
+659 TEVSRH
-665 ELKACI
+665 ELKAGI

-679 NLSALIAAK
+679 NLSTLIEAK
-688 KANQLQEP
+688 KANLLQEP

-701 ITEEIRYANLALDDA
+701 ITEEIRIADLALNDA

-727 ATLTAALTK
+727 ATLNAALTK
-736 ARGAWLGELGA
+736 AQGAWLGELGA

-778 NSDNE
+778 PSGE
-783 GNARLAELDENSATS
+783 GNTRLAVLDENSTD
-798 QKFTLTPG
+798 QMFTLTPG
-806 TGNNAGKYVL
+806 TGSNAGKYVL
-816 TFGDRQLKDLGY
+816 TFGDRQLKDLGD
-828 WNTDMTTSGGTPYTF
+828 WNTDMTTGSDGTPYTF

-855 RTTQGLFGPNNGV
+855 RTTKGLFGPNDGA
-868 TGDNLNTGKNALMF
+868 TGGNLNSGKNALMF
-882 TNHTG
+882 TNHDG

-897 FIAPDGAADKTALAA
+897 FIAPAGTADKTALAA
-912 EIAKANTWLA
+912 EIAKSRTWLD
-922 DANLINPDGI
+922 DANLINPSGI
-932 ACVASYK
+932 ACVVGYK
-939 TEKEAAE
+939 AEKEAAE
-946 TVNSNDAATRYE
+946 TVNNNESATLYE
-958 INTALQHLKAKWDIL
+958 VNTALVRLKAKWDIL

-987 RLKFNSDANL
+987 RLKFNSNANL
-997 YMTFTPDVTETHEV
+997 YMTFTPDVTETLEA
-1011 NVMNVQAASNAAKQT
+1011 NVMNVQAARNAAKQT
-1026 VKIQLAA
+1026 VKIQPAA
-1033 EAGKFTIQD
+1033 EEGKFTIQE
-1042 GATSKNVGIGS
+1042 GATSKNVGIS
-1053 NYWNPSLVDAAGATF
+1053 SYISWNPSLVDAAGATF
-1068 TFEPVTLDNS
+1068 TFEPVTIDNS
-1078 DYLAFKIKTI
+1078 DYLAVKIKSSQ
-1088 HGVLAPSSD
+1088 GVLAPGSD
-1097 APAANAYVYTD
+1097 APAANAYVYTN

-1151 TIDVPALHAT
+1151 EINVPNLHAT

-1177 TNEQFVNQIAQYDDV
+1177 TNEHFVNQIAQYDDV

-1221 AATATPSD
+1221 AATATPSA
-1229 DTMMTMVTDSTQL
+1229 DTKMTMVADSTQL
-1242 GTLFILQA
+1242 GTLFILQTGA
-1250 GETID
+1250 QID

-1289 YASETAANLGFYTL
+1289 SASGTAANLGFYTL
-1303 KANRTGNTVEE
+1303 QANRNGNTAANTT
-1314 SKGTYLYDYGTK
+1314 GTYLYDDGT
-1326 ASPVVD
+1326 VVD
-1332 RNGTYA
+1332 RNGSYA

-1347 EVTKLPISVTTG
+1347 EVTQLPISVTTG

-1426 GAEATLDGGVENA
+1426 GSEATLDGGVENA

-1476 TGDTVKGCRAYLPLP
+1476 TGATVKGCRAYLPLP

-1514 PAAPAAPAAC
+1514 PAAPVTPAAC

-1543 GKKIYVK
+1543 GKKVFVK

>member
-1 MRFNAQKK
+1 M
-9 QNNCNLLIFG
+9 
-19 RVVLHAIFNLF
+19 HAIFNLF
-30 RLFLLLIITYTMRT
+30 RLFLFINYYLYYENKLFY
-44 NCFTILRFPGG
+44 NPSFSGG
-55 VLKRL
+55 VIKRL

-86 LGIDQINVND
+86 LGIDEINAGD
-96 VVFIY
+96 DVFIY
-101 SMCYVNGS
+101 SMCYVYGS
-109 ASSDF
+109 ASSDY

-123 SAKAGVGKPA
+123 SAKAGLGKPA
-133 TLHTQ
+133 TLKTS

-144 KVRSKQTVERTET
+144 KVRSKEEVTRTVTE
-157 VGTGSDEVTYTG
+157 GTNSEGVTYTG

-179 SESTTYYWGIGGV
+179 SEGTTYYWGIGGV
-192 TNNTSVGDAQKMVV
+192 TNNQSVGDAQKMVV
-206 TQWTKNPYVSGTT
+206 TQWTKDPYVSGTS
-219 KSGSDVYWEAED
+219 KSGADVSLEAED
-231 GAITP
+231 GTIISQDAL
-236 QSSMTETDKV
+236 SESDKV

-258 TATGSYQSGNANG
+258 TANGNYQSGNANG

-277 SVTTSDI
+277 SVTTSDT
-284 APADPLGFHVSA
+284 APADPLSIHISA
-296 APDSSTG
+296 APDNSTG

-316 KTNSGDWRY
+316 KTNSGSWRY

-362 GYKLY
+362 GYKFY

-378 VTGSEANARTKMVD
+378 ITGSEAGARTKMVN

-406 TYHYAGWYIKK
+406 TYHYDGNWYIKK
-417 HGTTNEYFNYRNGNL
+417 HGTTNNYLNYRDGNL
-432 ALWNSSAGL
+432 ALWDSSAGL
-441 GASGSAF
+441 GNPGSAF
-448 NFEAVDDVTAYV
+448 KFEAVDDVTTYV
-460 TAAQNKIVG
+460 TADQAKIVG
-469 RAEYW
+469 RAEDW
-474 KNMPAIWAEAA
+474 KNMPAIWAEAT
-485 ATYDALNV
+485 ATYNALNGV
-493 TLSDPVTNAQIVAV
+493 RLSNPVTNAEIVAV
-507 AEAQAAAREAFVSAV
+507 AEAQATAGAAFVSAV
-522 NNQKVTLSNY
+522 NNQEVTLLNCAT
-532 DSNSGASARY
+532 NERRG
-542 NAAMYVDNSSTTVKG
+542 AAMYVDNSSSKVKG
-557 RTPAAI
+557 RTPATI
-563 TLDEVMV
+563 TLDAVMV
-570 LKATP
+570 LKANP
-575 DFTIKLYN
+575 DFTIKIYN
-583 AQTDKYVGTPTGTD
+583 ALTDKYVGTPTGTNS
-597 PGTTSAVALASAGN
+597 GSTSAVALASAEN
-611 FDIYT
+611 FDIYSQ
-616 EASKGQNVA
+616 ESASQNKA
-625 VFCVNGTATMHLLG
+625 IFCLNGAASMHLL
-639 GLNISN
+639 NTFDISN
-645 YSSTTDVASYWRFS
+645 YSSTSDVASYWQFS
-659 TDVSRH
+659 PEVSRR
-665 ELKACI
+665 ELKAGI

-679 NLSALIAAK
+679 NLSTLIEAK
-688 KANQLQEP
+688 KANLLQEP

-701 ITEEIRYANLALDDA
+701 ITEEIRIANLAFNDA
-716 SGTQATRTAAL
+716 NGTQATRTAAL
-727 ATLTAALTK
+727 ATLNAALTK
-736 ARGAWLGELGA
+736 AQGAWLGELGA

-766 TTSYYLIVGQEK
+766 STSYYLIVGQEK
-778 NSDNE
+778 NSGSDDNARE
-783 GNARLAELDENSATS
+783 GNARLAELEESNAN

-806 TGNNAGKYVL
+806 TGSNAGKYVL
-816 TFGDRQLKDLGY
+816 TFGDSQLKDLGG
-828 WNTDMTTSGGTPYTF
+828 WNTDMTTGGDGTPYSF

-848 AEGLFRI
+848 ADGLFRI
-855 RTTQGLFGPNNGV
+855 RTTQGLFGPNDGV
-868 TGDNLNTGKNALMF
+868 TGNNLTTNKNAFMY

-887 TRDNLTWALE
+887 TRDNLTWELE
-897 FIAPDGAADKTALAA
+897 FIAPTADADKTALAA
-912 EIAKANTWLA
+912 EIAKSRTWLD

-932 ACVASYK
+932 ACVVGYK
-939 TEKEAAE
+939 AEKAAAE
-946 TVNSNDAATRYE
+946 TVNNNGSATRYE
-958 INTALQHLKAKWDIL
+958 INTALVRLKAKWDIL

-997 YMTFTPDVTETHEV
+997 YMTFTPDVTETDEV

-1026 VKIQLAA
+1026 VKIQPAA
-1033 EAGKFTIQD
+1033 EEGKFTIQE

-1053 NYWNPSLVDAAGATF
+1053 YYWNPNLVDAAGATF

-1078 DYLAFKIKTI
+1078 DYLAVKIKSSQ
-1088 HGVLAPSSD
+1088 GVLAPGSD
-1097 APAANAYVYTD
+1097 APAANAYVYTN

-1127 VNALKATIANIDKYV
+1127 VNALKAAIAKTEIYL
-1142 GSGIGQYAS
+1142 GSKVGQYVSRINVAPLNNVS
-1151 TIDVPALHAT
+1151 Q
-1161 SWSMIN
+1161 SMVDYT
-1167 GTDAYATSAL
+1167 GDYADRQL
-1177 TNEQFVNQIAQYDDV
+1177 TNTLYYNQIAQYDNV
-1192 LSTTN
+1192 FTPGN
-1197 LTINQPTAGRVYRFK
+1197 LRINQPTAGRVYRFK

-1221 AATATPSD
+1221 AATATPSA
-1229 DTMMTMVTDSTQL
+1229 DTKMTMDADSTQL
-1242 GTLFILQA
+1242 GTLFILQEGA
-1250 GETID
+1250 QID

-1289 YASETAANLGFYTL
+1289 YASETAANLGYYTL
-1303 KANRTGNTVEE
+1303 KSNGAGNTVDGA
-1314 SKGTYLYDYGTK
+1314 GTYLFDNGSK

-1332 RNGTYA
+1332 RNREYE

-1359 YSRLGTIVSPVS
+1359 YSCLGTIVSPVS
-1371 LNADNS
+1371 LNADDS
-1377 KLKFYTGSIN
+1377 KLKFYTGIIN
-1387 GDYLH
+1387 GDYLR

-1426 GAEATLDGGVENA
+1426 GAEATLDRGVENA
-1439 LRGGL
+1439 LKGGL
-1444 ETVATPTDIGT
+1444 ATVAKPTDLGT

-1461 TGSAPETDTQVFRRY
+1461 TGSDPETDAQEFRQY

>member
-1 MRFNAQKK
+1 
-9 QNNCNLLIFG
+9 
-19 RVVLHAIFNLF
+19 
-30 RLFLLLIITYTMRT
+30 MRT
-44 NCFTILRFPGG
+44 NCFTILRLSGG
-55 VLKRL
+55 VIKRL
-60 CLVLVLALSAGLSL
+60 CLVLVLALSAGFSL

-86 LGIDQINVND
+86 LGIDEINAGD

-101 SMCYVNGS
+101 SMCYVDGN
-109 ASSDF
+109 ASRDY

-144 KVRSKQTVERTET
+144 KVRSKDSVTRTVTD
-157 VGTGSDEVTYTG
+157 GTSSEEVTYTG

-179 SESTTYYWGIGGV
+179 SENTTYYWGIGGV
-192 TNNTSVGDAQKMVV
+192 TGNTGAPGDPQKMVV
-206 TQWTKNPYVSGTT
+206 TQWTKNPYVNGAE
-219 KSGSDVYWEAED
+219 KSSTDVWLENENGSIISQDAL
-231 GAITP
+231 
-236 QSSMTETDKV
+236 TENDKA

-258 TATGSYQSGNANG
+258 TANGSYQSGNANG

-277 SVTTSDI
+277 SVVESQE
-284 APADPLGFHVSA
+284 APADPLGIHISA
-296 APDSSTG
+296 APVSDTG
-303 TTIWSEGTKWYKL
+303 STIWNEDTKWYKL
-316 KTNSGDWRY
+316 KTNSSSWRY

-362 GYKLY
+362 GYKFY

-378 VTGSEANARTKMVD
+378 ISGSEAGARTKMVN

-406 TYHYAGWYIKK
+406 TYRYDGNWYIKK
-417 HGTTNEYFNYRNGNL
+417 HGTTNEYLNNRDYNL
-432 ALWNSSAGL
+432 ALWNTSDAL
-441 GASGSAF
+441 GNSGSAF
-448 NFEAVDDVTAYV
+448 MFEAVGDVTAYV

-469 RAEYW
+469 RAVDW
-474 KNMPAIWAEAA
+474 KNMPAIWAEAT
-485 ATYDALNV
+485 ATYNALNGV
-493 TLSDPVTNAQIVAV
+493 TLSNPVTNAEIVAV
-507 AEAQAAAREAFVSAV
+507 AEAQATAGAAFVSAV

-557 RTPAAI
+557 RTTATI
-563 TLDEVMV
+563 TMDEVMV
-570 LKATP
+570 LKANP
-575 DFTIKLYN
+575 DFTIKIYN
-583 AQTDKYVGTPTGTD
+583 AQTNKYVGTPGNN
-597 PGTTSAVALASAGN
+597 TTSAVALTSAGN

-616 EASKGQNVA
+616 EANKGENVA

-645 YSSTTDVASYWRFS
+645 YNSTTDVASYWRFS
-659 TDVSRH
+659 TEVSRH
-665 ELKACI
+665 ELKA
-671 ENATAWKN
+671 
-679 NLSALIAAK
+679 
-688 KANQLQEP
+688 
-696 ASLYK
+696 
-701 ITEEIRYANLALDDA
+701 
-716 SGTQATRTAAL
+716 
-727 ATLTAALTK
+727 
-736 ARGAWLGELGA
+736 
-747 TQEFRL
+747 
-753 RNNAITTTTGEGE
+753 
-766 TTSYYLIVGQEK
+766 
-778 NSDNE
+778 
-783 GNARLAELDENSATS
+783 
-798 QKFTLTPG
+798 
-806 TGNNAGKYVL
+806 
-816 TFGDRQLKDLGY
+816 
-828 WNTDMTTSGGTPYTF
+828 
-843 EEVNL
+843 
-848 AEGLFRI
+848 
-855 RTTQGLFGPNNGV
+855 
-868 TGDNLNTGKNALMF
+868 
-882 TNHTG
+882 
-887 TRDNLTWALE
+887 
-897 FIAPDGAADKTALAA
+897 
-912 EIAKANTWLA
+912 EIAKAPTWLN
-922 DANLINPDGI
+922 DANLINPSGI
-932 ACVASYK
+932 ACVAGYK
-939 TEKEAAE
+939 AAMEAAE
-946 TVNSNDAATRYE
+946 TVNNNESATVDQV
-958 INTALQHLKAKWDIL
+958 NTALEALKAKWDIL

-997 YMTFTPDVTETHEV
+997 YMTFTPGVAETHAV
-1011 NVMNVQAASNAAKQT
+1011 NVMNLQAASNGAKQT
-1026 VKIQLAA
+1026 VKIQPAA
-1033 EAGKFTIQD
+1033 EEGKFTIQE
-1042 GATSKNVGIGS
+1042 GATSKYVGIS
-1053 NYWNPSLVDAAGATF
+1053 STYYWNPSLVDAAGATF
-1068 TFEPVTLDNS
+1068 TFEPVALDHS
-1078 DYLAFKIKTI
+1078 LAFKIITI
-1088 HGVLAPSSD
+1088 HRVLAPGDD
-1097 APAANAYVYTD
+1097 APAANAYVYTN
-1108 QGSDVARYWIVE
+1108 QGQNNSTYPDRYWIVE

-1127 VNALKATIANIDKYV
+1127 VNALKAAIAKTEIYL
-1142 GSGIGQYAS
+1142 GSKVGQY
-1151 TIDVPALHAT
+1151 V
-1161 SWSMIN
+1161 
-1167 GTDAYATSAL
+1167 SAL
-1177 TNEQFVNQIAQYDDV
+1177 DVAPLNSVSQSMVDYTGDYADAQLTNTLYYNQIAQYDNV
-1192 LSTTN
+1192 FTPGN

-1221 AATATPSD
+1221 AATATPSA
-1229 DTMMTMVTDSTQL
+1229 DTKMTMTDDSTQL
-1242 GTLFILQA
+1242 GTLFILQT
-1250 GETID
+1250 GEEID
-1255 GQTGFKFLSY
+1255 GLQGFKFLSY

-1314 SKGTYLYDYGTK
+1314 SKGTYLYDYGTQ

-1400 IPAGVPFLIEYQGG
+1400 IPAGEPFLIEYQGG

-1426 GAEATLDGGVENA
+1426 GSEASLDGGVENA

-1461 TGSAPETDTQVFRRY
+1461 TGSDSETDRQVFRRY
-1476 TGDTVKGCRAYLPLP
+1476 TGATVKGCRAYLPLP

-1514 PAAPAAPAAC
+1514 PAAPVTPAAC

-1529 RRVAKAAKGLYIRD
+1529 RRVAKAGKGLYIRD
-1543 GKKIYVK
+1543 GKKVFVK

>member
-1 MRFNAQKK
+1 
-9 QNNCNLLIFG
+9 
-19 RVVLHAIFNLF
+19 
-30 RLFLLLIITYTMRT
+30 MRT
-44 NCFTILRFPGG
+44 NCFTILRLSGG
-55 VLKRL
+55 VIKRL

-86 LGIDQINVND
+86 LGIDDINAGD

-101 SMCYVNGS
+101 SMCYVNGN
-109 ASSDF
+109 ASSDY
-114 SRFIVNDGN
+114 SRFIVNVSN
-123 SAKAGVGKPA
+123 NAQAGAGKPA

-144 KVRSKQTVERTET
+144 KVRSKET
-157 VGTGSDEVTYTG
+157 VGTG

-179 SESTTYYWGIGGV
+179 SENTTYYWGIGGV
-192 TNNTSVGDAQKMVV
+192 TSNTSAGDPQKMVV
-206 TQWTKNPYVSGTT
+206 TQWTKDPYVSGTS
-219 KSGSDVYWEAED
+219 KSSTDVWLEDENGSIISQDALSE
-231 GAITP
+231 
-236 QSSMTETDKV
+236 SDKV

-258 TATGSYQSGNANG
+258 TSTGIYQSGNANG

-277 SVTTSDI
+277 SVTTSDT
-284 APADPLGFHVSA
+284 APADPLSIHVSA
-296 APDSSTG
+296 APVSDTG
-303 TTIWSEGTKWYKL
+303 STIWNEDTKWYKL
-316 KTNSGDWRY
+316 KTNSSSWRY

-362 GYKLY
+362 GYKFY
-367 NMATGPGKVLG
+367 NMAIGPGKVLG
-378 VTGSEANARTKMVD
+378 VTGSEGNARTKMVD
-392 KDNPGENVTTAFDI
+392 PNNAGTATTTFDI
-406 TYHYAGWYIKK
+406 TYHYDGNWYIKK
-417 HGTTNEYFNYRNGNL
+417 HGTNNEYLNNRDYNL

-441 GASGSAF
+441 GNSGSAF
-448 NFEAVDDVTAYV
+448 KFEAVDDVTTYV
-460 TAAQNKIVG
+460 TAAQAKIVDL
-469 RAEYW
+469 AEDW
-474 KNMPAIWAEAA
+474 KNMPAIWAEAT

-493 TLSDPVTNAQIVAV
+493 TLSNPVTNAEIVAV

-557 RTPAAI
+557 RTTATI

-575 DFTIKLYN
+575 DFTIKIYN
-583 AQTDKYVGTPTGTD
+583 AQADKYVGTPG
-597 PGTTSAVALASAGN
+597 GTTSAVALANAGN

-625 VFCVNGTATMHLLG
+625 LFRVNGTATMHLLG
-639 GLNISN
+639 TLNISN

-659 TDVSRH
+659 TDLSRH
-665 ELKACI
+665 EVKAGI

-679 NLSALIAAK
+679 NLSTLIEAK
-688 KANQLQEP
+688 KANLLQEP

-701 ITEEIRYANLALDDA
+701 ITEEIRYANLALNDA

-727 ATLTAALTK
+727 ATLNAALTK
-736 ARGAWLGELGA
+736 AQGAWLGELGA

-778 NSDNE
+778 NSGNE
-783 GNARLAELDENSATS
+783 GNARLAVLDENSTD
-798 QKFTLTPG
+798 QKFTLTHG
-806 TGNNAGKYVL
+806 TGSNAGKYVL
-816 TFGDRQLKDLGY
+816 TFGDSQLKDLGL
-828 WNTDMTTSGGTPYTF
+828 WNTDLTTSGDGTPYTF

-855 RTTQGLFGPNNGV
+855 RTTQGLFGPNSGV
-868 TGDNLNTGKNALMF
+868 TGNNLTTGNNAFMY

-932 ACVASYK
+932 ACVAGYK

-997 YMTFTPDVTETHEV
+997 YMTFTPDVTETHVV
-1011 NVMNVQAASNAAKQT
+1011 NVMNVQTASNAAKQT
-1026 VKIQLAA
+1026 VKIQPAA

-1042 GATSKNVGIGS
+1042 GATSKFVGIS
-1053 NYWNPSLVDAAGATF
+1053 STYYWNPSLVDAAGATF
-1068 TFEPVTLDNS
+1068 TFEPVALDHS
-1078 DYLAFKIKTI
+1078 LAFKIKTI
-1088 HGVLAPSSD
+1088 YRVLAPGDD
-1097 APAANAYVYTD
+1097 APAANAYVYTN
-1108 QGSDVARYWIVE
+1108 QGENNGTYPDRYWIVE

-1142 GSGIGQYAS
+1142 GSGMGQYAS

-1177 TNEQFVNQIAQYDDV
+1177 TNEQFVNQIAQYDNV

-1221 AATATPSD
+1221 AATATPSA
-1229 DTMMTMVTDSTQL
+1229 DTKMTMVEDSTQL
-1242 GTLFILQA
+1242 GTLFILQEGA
-1250 GETID
+1250 QID

-1289 YASETAANLGFYTL
+1289 YASETAANLGYYTL
-1303 KANRTGNTVEE
+1303 KSNRNGDTAAN
-1314 SKGTYLYDYGTK
+1314 SIGTYLYDNGTK

-1332 RNGTYA
+1332 RNGNYA

-1347 EVTKLPISVTTG
+1347 EVTELPISVTTG

-1444 ETVATPTDIGT
+1444 ETVSTPTDIGT

-1461 TGSAPETDTQVFRRY
+1461 TGSAPETDTQMFRRY

-1514 PAAPAAPAAC
+1514 PAAPVTPAAC

-1529 RRVAKAAKGLYIRD
+1529 RRVAKAGKGLYIRD

>member
-1 MRFNAQKK
+1 
-9 QNNCNLLIFG
+9 
-19 RVVLHAIFNLF
+19 
-30 RLFLLLIITYTMRT
+30 MRT

-55 VLKRL
+55 VIKRL
-60 CLVLVLALSAGLSL
+60 CLVLVLALSVGLSL

-86 LGIDQINVND
+86 LGIDQINVD
-96 VVFIY
+96 DCVFIY
-101 SMCYVNGS
+101 SMCYVYGS
-109 ASSDF
+109 ASSDY

-179 SESTTYYWGIGGV
+179 SEGTTYYWGIGGV
-192 TNNTSVGDAQKMVV
+192 TSNTGDPGNPQKMVV
-206 TQWTKNPYVSGTT
+206 TQWTKDPYVSGTS
-219 KSGSDVYWEAED
+219 KSGADVYLEAED
-231 GAITP
+231 GTIISQDAL
-236 QSSMTETDKV
+236 SEDDKV

-258 TATGSYQSGNANG
+258 TANGNYQSGNANG
-271 YPVAFY
+271 YPMAFY

-303 TTIWSEGTKWYKL
+303 TTVWNEDTKWYKL
-316 KTNSGDWRY
+316 KTNSGSWRY
-325 VDTNHAYCDASG
+325 VDTNHAYCDANG

-378 VTGSEANARTKMVD
+378 VTGSEDNARTKMVD
-392 KDNPGENVTTAFDI
+392 KDNPGANVTTAFDI
-406 TYHYAGWYIKK
+406 TYHYDGNWYIKK
-417 HGTTNEYFNYRNGNL
+417 HGTNNEYFNYRDGNL

-448 NFEAVDDVTAYV
+448 KFEAVDNVSAYV
-460 TAAQNKIVG
+460 TEAQAKIVG
-469 RAEYW
+469 RAEDW
-474 KNMPAIWAEAA
+474 KNMPAIWAEATT
-485 ATYDALNV
+485 TYEALNDV
-493 TLSDPVTNAQIVAV
+493 TLSNPVTNAEIVAV
-507 AEAQAAAREAFVSAV
+507 AEEQAAAGTAFVSAV
-522 NNQKVTLSNY
+522 NNQKVTLLNCAT
-532 DSNSGASARY
+532 NNERRG
-542 NAAMYVDNSSTTVKG
+542 AAMYVDNSSSKVKG

-570 LKATP
+570 LKANP

-583 AQTDKYVGTPTGTD
+583 AQTDKYVGTPTGTTS
-597 PGTTSAVALASAGN
+597 GTTSAVALANAGN
-611 FDIYT
+611 FDIFSQ
-616 EASKGQNVA
+616 ESAGQNKA
-625 VFCVNGTATMHLLG
+625 IFCLNGAASMHLLN
-639 GLNISN
+639 GLTISN
-645 YSSTTDVASYWRFS
+645 YSSTTDVASYWLFS
-659 TDVSRH
+659 TEVSRH
-665 ELKACI
+665 ELKAGI

-679 NLSALIAAK
+679 NLSTLIEAK
-688 KANQLQEP
+688 KANLLQEP

-701 ITEEIRYANLALDDA
+701 ITEEIRIAGLAFNDA

-727 ATLTAALTK
+727 STLNAALTK

-766 TTSYYLIVGQEK
+766 SAVITSYYLIVGQEK
-778 NSDNE
+778 NSGNE
-783 GNARLAELDENSATS
+783 GNARLAVLDEGSTD

-806 TGNNAGKYVL
+806 TGSNAGKYVL
-816 TFGDRQLKDLGY
+816 TFGDKQLKDLGF
-828 WNTDMTTSGGTPYTF
+828 WNTDMTTSSDGTPYSF
-843 EEVNL
+843 EEVDL

-855 RTTQGLFGPNNGV
+855 RTTQGLFGPNDGV
-868 TGDNLNTGKNALMF
+868 TGANLSTGNKAYMY
-882 TNHTG
+882 TNHDG

-897 FIAPDGAADKTALAA
+897 FIAPTNATADKTALAA

-932 ACVASYK
+932 ACVAGYK
-939 TEKEAAE
+939 AEKEAAE

-973 ASRLFAEASPAQGY
+973 ASRLFVEASPAQGY

-997 YMTFTPDVTETHEV
+997 YMTLTPNVAETHEV
-1011 NVMNVQAASNAAKQT
+1011 NVMNVQTASNAAKQT
-1026 VKIQLAA
+1026 VKIQPAA

-1042 GATSKNVGIGS
+1042 GATSKYVGIS
-1053 NYWNPSLVDAAGATF
+1053 STNYWNPSLVEASGATF
-1068 TFEPVTLDNS
+1068 TFEPVALDHS
-1078 DYLAFKIKTI
+1078 LAFKIKTI
-1088 HGVLAPSSD
+1088 HGVLAPGAD
-1097 APAANAYVYTD
+1097 VPAANAYVYTN
-1108 QGSDVARYWIVE
+1108 QGDVTRYWIVE

-1229 DTMMTMVTDSTQL
+1229 DTMMTMVEDSTQL
-1242 GTLFILQA
+1242 GTLFILQT

-1332 RNGTYA
+1332 RNGSYT

-1347 EVTKLPISVTTG
+1347 EVTELPISVTTG

-1426 GAEATLDGGVENA
+1426 GAEATLDVGVENA

-1514 PAAPAAPAAC
+1514 PAAPVTPAAC

>member
-1 MRFNAQKK
+1 
-9 QNNCNLLIFG
+9 
-19 RVVLHAIFNLF
+19 
-30 RLFLLLIITYTMRT
+30 MRT

-55 VLKRL
+55 VIKRL

-74 NAQTTWYSPGTR
+74 NAQTTWYSPGSR

-101 SMCYVNGS
+101 SMCYVDGS
-109 ASSDF
+109 ASSDY

-133 TLHTQ
+133 TLRTP

-144 KVRSKQTVERTET
+144 KVRSKETVTRTET
-157 VGTGSDEVTYTG
+157 GENDSQATYTG

-179 SESTTYYWGIGGV
+179 SENTTYYWGIGGA
-192 TNNTSVGDAQKMVV
+192 TNNETLGNPQKMVV
-206 TQWTKNPYVSGTT
+206 TQWTKDPYVSGTE
-219 KSGSDVYWEAED
+219 KSAADVWLEAED
-231 GAITP
+231 GLIIA
-236 QSSMTETDKV
+236 QSTLSESDKV

-258 TATGSYQSGNANG
+258 TSNGSYQSEKVNG

-277 SVTTSDI
+277 SVDESQE
-284 APADPLGFHVSA
+284 APADPLGIHISA
-296 APDSSTG
+296 APVSDTG
-303 TTIWSEGTKWYKL
+303 RTIWHEDTKWYKL
-316 KTNSGDWRY
+316 KMDANSWRY
-325 VDTNHAYCDASG
+325 VDTNYAYCDASG
-337 NFQLNKTAS
+337 DFQLNKTAS

-378 VTGSEANARTKMVD
+378 VTGSEDNARTKMVD
-392 KDNPGENVTTAFDI
+392 KDNPGANVTTAFDI
-406 TYHYAGWYIKK
+406 TYHYDGNWYIKK
-417 HGTTNEYFNYRNGNL
+417 HGTTNEYLNNRFYNL
-432 ALWNSSAGL
+432 ALWNESAAL
-441 GASGSAF
+441 GNSGSAF
-448 NFEAVDDVTAYV
+448 KFEAVDDVTTYV
-460 TAAQNKIVG
+460 TAAQTKIVG
-469 RAEYW
+469 RAEDW

-485 ATYDALNV
+485 ATYDALNGV
-493 TLSDPVTNAQIVAV
+493 ALSNPVTNAQIVAV
-507 AEAQAAAREAFVSAV
+507 AEAQAAAGAAFVSAV
-522 NNQKVTLSNY
+522 NNQKVTLLNCAT
-532 DSNSGASARY
+532 NERSG
-542 NAAMYVDNSSTTVKG
+542 AAMYVDTSSSKVKG
-557 RTPAAI
+557 RTPATI

-570 LKATP
+570 LKANP

-583 AQTDKYVGTPTGTD
+583 AQTDKYVGTPTGTNS
-597 PGTTSAVALASAGN
+597 GTFSAVALASAGN
-611 FDIYT
+611 FDIFSQ
-616 EASKGQNVA
+616 ESAGQNKA
-625 VFCVNGTATMHLLG
+625 IFCLNGAASMHLLND
-639 GLNISN
+639 LNISN
-645 YSSTTDVASYWRFS
+645 YSSTSDVASYWRFS

-665 ELKACI
+665 ELKAGI

-679 NLSALIAAK
+679 NLSRLIEAK
-688 KANQLQEP
+688 KANLLQEP

-701 ITEEIRYANLALDDA
+701 ITEEIRIANLAFNDA

-727 ATLTAALTK
+727 ARLNAALTK
-736 ARGAWLGELGA
+736 AQGAWLGELGA

-753 RNNAITTTTGEGE
+753 RNNAVTTTTGEGE
-766 TTSYYLIVGQEK
+766 SAVTTSYYLIVGQEK

-783 GNARLAELDENSATS
+783 GNARLAELDENSAN

-848 AEGLFRI
+848 ADGLFRI

-868 TGDNLNTGKNALMF
+868 TGDNLITGKNAFMY

-887 TRDNLTWALE
+887 TRDNLTWELE
-897 FIAPDGAADKTALAA
+897 FIAPTADADKTALAA
-912 EIAKANTWLA
+912 EIAKSRTWLD

-932 ACVASYK
+932 ACVVGYK
-939 TEKEAAE
+939 AEKEAAE
-946 TVNSNDAATRYE
+946 AMKNNESATAYE
-958 INTALQHLKAKWDIL
+958 VNTALVRLKAKWDIL

-997 YMTFTPDVTETHEV
+997 YMTLTPDVAETHEV

-1026 VKIQLAA
+1026 VKIQPAA

-1042 GATSKNVGIGS
+1042 GATSKYVGIS
-1053 NYWNPSLVDAAGATF
+1053 STKNWNPSLVDASGATF

-1078 DYLAFKIKTI
+1078 DYLAVKIKTI
-1088 HGVLAPSSD
+1088 HGVLAPGSD
-1097 APAANAYVYTD
+1097 APAANAYVYTN

-1142 GSGIGQYAS
+1142 GSGMGQYAS

-1167 GTDAYATSAL
+1167 GTGEYATSAL

-1229 DTMMTMVTDSTQL
+1229 DTMMTMTDDSTQL
-1242 GTLFILQA
+1242 GTLFILQT
-1250 GETID
+1250 GEEID

-1332 RNGTYA
+1332 RNGNYA

-1347 EVTKLPISVTTG
+1347 EVTELPISVTTG

-1400 IPAGVPFLIEYQGG
+1400 IPAGVPFLIEYQSG

-1426 GAEATLDGGVENA
+1426 GSEASLDGGVENA

-1491 AGSNIKGMVFDDG
+1491 AGSNIKGMVFEDG

-1514 PAAPAAPAAC
+1514 PAAPVTPAAC

>member
-1 MRFNAQKK
+1 M
-9 QNNCNLLIFG
+9 L
-19 RVVLHAIFNLF
+19 
-30 RLFLLLIITYTMRT
+30 M
-44 NCFTILRFPGG
+44 
-55 VLKRL
+55 
-60 CLVLVLALSAGLSL
+60 LALSAGFSL
-74 NAQTTWYSPGTR
+74 NAQTTWYSPGNR
-86 LGIDQINVND
+86 LGIDQINVD
-96 VVFIY
+96 DLVFIY
-101 SMCYVNGS
+101 SMCYVNGN
-109 ASSDF
+109 ASSDY

-133 TLHTQ
+133 TLKTS

-144 KVRSKQTVERTET
+144 KVRSKENVQRTVTE
-157 VGTGSDEVTYTG
+157 GTNSEEVTYTG

-179 SESTTYYWGIGGV
+179 SEGTTYYWGIGGI
-192 TNNTSVGDAQKMVV
+192 TNNSGDNMPENAQKMVV
-206 TQWTKNPYVSGTT
+206 TQWTKAPYVSGTS
-219 KSGSDVYWEAED
+219 KSGDDVYWEDEN

-236 QSSMTETDKV
+236 QSSMTATDKV

-258 TATGSYQSGNANG
+258 TDRGGYQGNYTYG

-277 SVTTSDI
+277 SVDVSQE
-284 APADPLGFHVSA
+284 APADPLGIHISA

-303 TTIWSEGTKWYKL
+303 TTIWDEDTKWYKL
-316 KTNSGDWRY
+316 KTNSGSWRY
-325 VDTNHAYCDASG
+325 VDTNHAYCDANG

-351 ALWAVEGNETD
+351 ALWAVEGNETE
-362 GYKLY
+362 GYKFY

-378 VTGSEANARTKMVD
+378 VTGSEQNARTKMVD
-392 KDNPGENVTTAFDI
+392 KDNPGNGVTTAFDI
-406 TYHYAGWYIKK
+406 AYHYDGNWYIKK
-417 HGTTNEYFNYRNGNL
+417 HGTANEYLNYRNAYL

-441 GASGSAF
+441 GNDGSAF
-448 NFEAVDDVTAYV
+448 KFEAVDNVTAYV

-469 RAEYW
+469 RAEDW
-474 KNMPAIWAEAA
+474 KNMPAIWAEAT

-493 TLSDPVTNAQIVAV
+493 TLSNPVTNAQIVAV
-507 AEAQAAAREAFVSAV
+507 AEAQAAAREAFVAAV
-522 NNQKVTLSNY
+522 NNQKVTLTNY
-532 DSNSGASARY
+532 DRNSAQTDRH
-542 NAAMYVDNSSTTVKG
+542 NAAMYVDNSTTTVKG
-557 RTPAAI
+557 RTTATI

-575 DFTIKLYN
+575 DFTIKIYN
-583 AQTDKYVGTPTGTD
+583 AQADKYVGTPGNATNG
-597 PGTTSAVALASAGN
+597 TSAVALASAGN
-611 FDIYT
+611 FDIHT

-665 ELKACI
+665 ELKAGI
-671 ENATAWKN
+671 ENATTWKD
-679 NLSALIAAK
+679 NLSALLEAK
-688 KANQLQEP
+688 KANLLQEP
-696 ASLYK
+696 LSLCK
-701 ITEEIRYANLALDDA
+701 ITEEIRIANLALNDA
-716 SGTQATRTAAL
+716 SGTQATCTAAL
-727 ATLTAALTK
+727 ATLNAALTK
-736 ARGAWLGELGA
+736 AQGAWLGELGA

-778 NSDNE
+778 NSGSDDNARE
-783 GNARLAELDENSATS
+783 GNARLAELEESNAN

-816 TFGDRQLKDLGY
+816 TFGDRQLKDLGR
-828 WNTDMTTSGGTPYTF
+828 WNTDMTTGGDGTPYTF

-848 AEGLFRI
+848 ADGLFRI
-855 RTTQGLFGPNNGV
+855 RTTQGLFGPNDGV
-868 TGDNLNTGKNALMF
+868 TGNNLTTNKNAYMY

-887 TRDNLTWALE
+887 TRDNLTWVLE
-897 FIAPDGAADKTALAA
+897 FIAPTADADKTDLAA
-912 EIAKANTWLA
+912 EIAKAPTWLD

-932 ACVASYK
+932 GCVAGYK
-939 TEKEAAE
+939 AAKEAAE
-946 TVNSNDAATRYE
+946 AVNSNDAATVYE
-958 INTALQHLKAKWDIL
+958 VNTALQRLKAQWDFLVNRFFI
-973 ASRLFAEASPAQGY
+973 EASPAQGY
-987 RLKFNSDANL
+987 RLKFNSNANL
-997 YMTFTPDVTETHEV
+997 YMTFTPDVTETLEA

-1026 VKIQLAA
+1026 VKIQPAA
-1033 EAGKFTIQD
+1033 EEGKFTIQE
-1042 GATSKNVGIGS
+1042 GATSKNVGIS
-1053 NYWNPSLVDAAGATF
+1053 SYIYWNPSLVDAAGATF
-1068 TFEPVTLDNS
+1068 TFEPVTIDNS
-1078 DYLAFKIKTI
+1078 DYLAVKIKSSE
-1088 HGVLAPSSD
+1088 GVLAPGSD
-1097 APAANAYVYTD
+1097 APAANAYVYTN

-1127 VNALKATIANIDKYV
+1127 VNALKAAIAKTEIYL
-1142 GSGIGQYAS
+1142 GSKVGQYVSRINVAPLNS
-1151 TIDVPALHAT
+1151 V
-1161 SWSMIN
+1161 SQSMVDYT
-1167 GTDAYATSAL
+1167 GEYATTPL
-1177 TNEQFVNQIAQYDDV
+1177 TNTLYYNQIAQYDNV
-1192 LSTTN
+1192 FTPGN

-1221 AATATPSD
+1221 AATATPSA
-1229 DTMMTMVTDSTQL
+1229 DTKMTMDADSTQL

-1255 GQTGFKFLSY
+1255 GHPGFKFLSY

-1289 YASETAANLGFYTL
+1289 SASETAANLGYYTL
-1303 KANRTGNTVEE
+1303 QANRTGNTAANTT
-1314 SKGTYLYDYGTK
+1314 GTYLYDNGT
-1326 ASPVVD
+1326 VVD

-1347 EVTKLPISVTTG
+1347 EVTELPISVTTG

-1392 LTEFTGDV
+1392 LTEFTGNV

-1426 GAEATLDGGVENA
+1426 GSEATLDGSVGNA

-1529 RRVAKAAKGLYIRD
+1529 RRVAKAGKGLYIRD

>member
-1 MRFNAQKK
+1 
-9 QNNCNLLIFG
+9 
-19 RVVLHAIFNLF
+19 
-30 RLFLLLIITYTMRT
+30 MRT
-44 NCFTILRFPGG
+44 NCFTILRLSGG
-55 VLKRL
+55 VIKRL
-60 CLVLVLALSAGLSL
+60 CLALVLALSAGLSL

-86 LGIDQINVND
+86 LGIDEINAGD
-96 VVFIY
+96 DVFIY
-101 SMCYVNGS
+101 SMCYVYGS
-109 ASSDF
+109 ASSDY

-144 KVRSKQTVERTET
+144 KVRSKEPVTRTVTE
-157 VGTGSDEVTYTG
+157 GTSSEEVTYTG

-179 SESTTYYWGIGGV
+179 SETTTYYWGIGGA
-192 TNNTSVGDAQKMVV
+192 TNNETLSDARKMVV
-206 TQWTKNPYVSGTT
+206 TQWTKDPYVSGAE
-219 KSGSDVYWEAED
+219 KSGTDVYLED
-231 GAITP
+231 VNGNIISQDALT
-236 QSSMTETDKV
+236 SDDKV

-258 TATGSYQSGNANG
+258 TANGNYQSGNANG

-277 SVTTSDI
+277 SVTTSDT
-284 APADPLGFHVSA
+284 APADPLSIHISA
-296 APDSSTG
+296 APDNSTG

-316 KTNSGDWRY
+316 KTNSGSWRY

-362 GYKLY
+362 GYKFY

-378 VTGSEANARTKMVD
+378 ITGSEAGARTKMVN

-406 TYHYAGWYIKK
+406 TYHYDGNWYIKK
-417 HGTTNEYFNYRNGNL
+417 HGTTNNYLNYRDGNL
-432 ALWNSSAGL
+432 ALWDSSAGL
-441 GASGSAF
+441 GNPGSAF
-448 NFEAVDDVTAYV
+448 MFEAVDDVSAYV
-460 TAAQNKIVG
+460 TAAQTKIVG
-469 RAEYW
+469 RAEDW
-474 KNMPAIWAEAA
+474 KNMPAIWAG
-485 ATYDALNV
+485 ATDTYNALNGV
-493 TLSDPVTNAQIVAV
+493 TLSNPVTNAQIVAV
-507 AEAQAAAREAFVSAV
+507 AEAQAAAGNAFVAAV
-522 NNQKVTLSNY
+522 NNQKVTLTNCATN
-532 DSNSGASARY
+532 DRRG
-542 NAAMYVDNSSTTVKG
+542 AAMYVDNSSSKVKG
-557 RTPAAI
+557 RTPATI

-570 LKATP
+570 LKANP
-575 DFTIKLYN
+575 DFTIKIYN
-583 AQTDKYVGTPTGTD
+583 AQTDKYVGTPG
-597 PGTTSAVALASAGN
+597 GTTSAVALASAGN
-611 FDIYT
+611 FDIYST
-616 EASKGQNVA
+616 ESTGQNKA
-625 VFCVNGTATMHLLG
+625 VFCVNGTATMHLL
-639 GLNISN
+639 NSFEISN
-645 YSSTTDVASYWRFS
+645 WNDKADVASFWLFG

-665 ELKACI
+665 ELKAGI
-671 ENATAWKN
+671 ENATAWKE
-679 NLSALIAAK
+679 NLSRLIEAK
-688 KANQLQEP
+688 KANLLQEP

-701 ITEEIRYANLALDDA
+701 IAEEIRIASLALNDA
-716 SGTQATRTAAL
+716 SGTRATRTAASS
-727 ATLTAALTK
+727 TLNAAWTK

-753 RNNAITTTTGEGE
+753 RNNAITTTTGEDE
-766 TTSYYLIVGQEK
+766 SAVTTSYYLIVGQGK
-778 NSDNE
+778 NANNE
-783 GNARLAELDENSATS
+783 GNARLAELNEENTN

-806 TGNNAGKYVL
+806 TGSNAGKYVL
-816 TFGDRQLKDLGY
+816 TFGDNKLKDLGG
-828 WNTDMTTSGGTPYTF
+828 WNTDMTTGGDGTPYSF
-843 EEVNL
+843 EEVDL
-848 AEGLFRI
+848 AAGLFRI
-855 RTTQGLFGPNNGV
+855 RTTKGLFGPNNGV
-868 TGDNLNTGKNALMF
+868 TGANLNTDNNAFMY

-897 FIAPDGAADKTALAA
+897 FIAPAVTADKTALAA
-912 EIAKANTWLA
+912 EIAKAPTWLD

-932 ACVASYK
+932 ACVTGYK
-939 TEKEAAE
+939 AEKEAAE
-946 TVNSNDAATRYE
+946 TVNSNDGATAYE
-958 INTALQHLKAKWDIL
+958 INTALVRLKAKWDIL
-973 ASRLFAEASPAQGY
+973 ASRFFIEASPAQGY
-987 RLKFNSDANL
+987 RLKFNSNANL
-997 YMTFTPDVTETHEV
+997 YMTFTPDVTETLEA

-1026 VKIQLAA
+1026 VKIQPAA
-1033 EAGKFTIQD
+1033 EEGKFTIQE
-1042 GATSKNVGIGS
+1042 GATSKNVGIS
-1053 NYWNPSLVDAAGATF
+1053 SYISWNPSLVDAAGATF
-1068 TFEPVTLDNS
+1068 TFEPVTIDNS
-1078 DYLAFKIKTI
+1078 DYLAVKIKSSQ
-1088 HGVLAPSSD
+1088 GVLAPGSD
-1097 APAANAYVYTD
+1097 APAANAYVYTN

-1127 VNALKATIANIDKYV
+1127 VNALKAAIAKTEIYL
-1142 GSGIGQYAS
+1142 GSKVGQYVSAY
-1151 TIDVPALHAT
+1151 DVAPLNSVSQRMVDYT
-1161 SWSMIN
+1161 
-1167 GTDAYATSAL
+1167 GDYADMQLNNTL
-1177 TNEQFVNQIAQYDDV
+1177 YYNQIAQYDNV
-1192 LSTTN
+1192 FTPEN

-1221 AATATPSD
+1221 AATATPSA
-1229 DTMMTMVTDSTQL
+1229 DTKMTMVADSTQL
-1242 GTLFILQA
+1242 GTLFILQTGA
-1250 GETID
+1250 QID

-1289 YASETAANLGFYTL
+1289 SASGTAANLGFYTL
-1303 KANRTGNTVEE
+1303 QANRNGNTAANTT
-1314 SKGTYLYDYGTK
+1314 GTYLYDDGT
-1326 ASPVVD
+1326 VVD
-1332 RNGTYA
+1332 RNGSYA

-1347 EVTKLPISVTTG
+1347 EVTELPISVTTG

-1426 GAEATLDGGVENA
+1426 GSEATLDGGVENA
-1439 LRGGL
+1439 LEGGL

-1514 PAAPAAPAAC
+1514 PAAPVTPAAC

>member
-1 MRFNAQKK
+1 
-9 QNNCNLLIFG
+9 
-19 RVVLHAIFNLF
+19 
-30 RLFLLLIITYTMRT
+30 MRT

-55 VLKRL
+55 VIKRL

-74 NAQTTWYSPGTR
+74 NAQTTWYSPGRR
-86 LGIDQINVND
+86 LGIDEINAGD

-101 SMCYVNGS
+101 SMCYVYGS
-109 ASSDF
+109 ASSDY

-144 KVRSKQTVERTET
+144 KVRSKET
-157 VGTGSDEVTYTG
+157 VGTG

-179 SESTTYYWGIGGV
+179 SENTTYYWGIGGV
-192 TNNTSVGDAQKMVV
+192 TSNTSAGDPQKMVV
-206 TQWTKNPYVSGTT
+206 TQWTKDPYVSGTS
-219 KSGSDVYWEAED
+219 KAGDDVYWEAED
-231 GAITP
+231 GAITH

-246 YLVSALTGKSVN
+246 YLVSALTGTSVN
-258 TATGSYQSGNANG
+258 TDLGGYQSTKAYG

-277 SVTTSDI
+277 SVVESQE
-284 APADPLGFHVSA
+284 APADPLGIHISA
-296 APDSSTG
+296 APVSDTG
-303 TTIWSEGTKWYKL
+303 RTIWHEGTKWYKL
-316 KTNSGDWRY
+316 KMDASSWRY
-325 VDTNHAYCDASG
+325 VDTNHAYCDANG

-378 VTGSEANARTKMVD
+378 VTGSEDNARTKMVD
-392 KDNPGENVTTAFDI
+392 KDNPGANVTTAFDI
-406 TYHYAGWYIKK
+406 TYHYDGNWYIKK
-417 HGTTNEYFNYRNGNL
+417 HGTTNEYLNNRFYNL
-432 ALWNSSAGL
+432 ALWNESAAL
-441 GASGSAF
+441 GNSGSAF
-448 NFEAVDDVTAYV
+448 KFEAVDDVTTYV
-460 TAAQNKIVG
+460 TAAQTKIVG
-469 RAEYW
+469 RAEDW

-485 ATYDALNV
+485 ATYDALNGV
-493 TLSDPVTNAQIVAV
+493 ALSNPVTNAQIVAV
-507 AEAQAAAREAFVSAV
+507 AEAQAAAGAAFVSAV
-522 NNQKVTLSNY
+522 NNQKVTLLNCAT
-532 DSNSGASARY
+532 NERSG
-542 NAAMYVDNSSTTVKG
+542 AAMYVDTSSSKVKG
-557 RTPAAI
+557 RTPATI

-570 LKATP
+570 LKANP

-583 AQTDKYVGTPTGTD
+583 AQTDKYVGTPTGTNS
-597 PGTTSAVALASAGN
+597 GTTSAVALASAGN
-611 FDIYT
+611 FDIFSQ
-616 EASKGQNVA
+616 ESAGQNKA
-625 VFCVNGTATMHLLG
+625 IFCLNGAASMHLLND
-639 GLNISN
+639 LNISN
-645 YSSTTDVASYWRFS
+645 YSSTSDVASYWQFS
-659 TDVSRH
+659 TEVSRH
-665 ELKACI
+665 ELKAGI
-671 ENATAWKN
+671 ENATTWKN

-688 KANQLQEP
+688 KANLLQEP

-701 ITEEIRYANLALDDA
+701 ITEEIRYANLALNDA

-727 ATLTAALTK
+727 ATLNAALTK

-753 RNNAITTTTGEGE
+753 RNNAITTTTGEDE
-766 TTSYYLIVGQEK
+766 SAVTTSYYLIVGQTK
-778 NSDNE
+778 NSNNE
-783 GNARLAELDENSATS
+783 GNARLAELDENSTN

-806 TGNNAGKYVL
+806 TGSNAGKYVL
-816 TFGDRQLKDLGY
+816 TFGDSQLKDLGG
-828 WNTDMTTSGGTPYTF
+828 WNTDMTTGSDGTPYTF

-855 RTTQGLFGPNNGV
+855 RTTKGLFGPNSVV
-868 TGDNLNTGKNALMF
+868 TGDNLTTDNNAYMY

-897 FIAPDGAADKTALAA
+897 FIASDGAADKTALAA

-932 ACVASYK
+932 ACVAGYK
-939 TEKEAAE
+939 AEKEAAE

-973 ASRLFAEASPAQGY
+973 ASRLFVEASPAQGY

-997 YMTFTPDVTETHEV
+997 YMTLTPNVAETHEV
-1011 NVMNVQAASNAAKQT
+1011 NVMNVQTASNAAKQT
-1026 VKIQLAA
+1026 VKIQPAA

-1042 GATSKNVGIGS
+1042 GATSKYVGIS
-1053 NYWNPSLVDAAGATF
+1053 STNYWNPSLVEASGATF
-1068 TFEPVTLDNS
+1068 TFEPVALDHS
-1078 DYLAFKIKTI
+1078 LAFKIKTI
-1088 HGVLAPSSD
+1088 HGVLAPGAD
-1097 APAANAYVYTD
+1097 VPAANAYVYTN
-1108 QGSDVARYWIVE
+1108 QGDVTRYWIVE

-1229 DTMMTMVTDSTQL
+1229 DTMMTMVEDSTQL
-1242 GTLFILQA
+1242 GTLFILQT

-1332 RNGTYA
+1332 RNGSYA

-1347 EVTKLPISVTTG
+1347 EVTELPISVTTG

>member
-1 MRFNAQKK
+1 M
-9 QNNCNLLIFG
+9 
-19 RVVLHAIFNLF
+19 
-30 RLFLLLIITYTMRT
+30 
-44 NCFTILRFPGG
+44 
-55 VLKRL
+55 

-86 LGIDQINVND
+86 LGIDQINVD
-96 VVFIY
+96 DCVFIY
-101 SMCYVNGS
+101 SMCYVDGS
-109 ASSDF
+109 ASSDY

-138 NIGYVW
+138 NNGYVW
-144 KVRSKQTVERTET
+144 KVRSKEPVSRTVTE
-157 VGTGSDEVTYTG
+157 GTSSEQVTYTG

-179 SESTTYYWGIGGV
+179 SETTTYYWGIGSV
-192 TNNTSVGDAQKMVV
+192 TNNTTAGDAQKMVV
-206 TQWTKNPYVSGTT
+206 TQWMSDPYVSGAT
-219 KSGSDVYWEAED
+219 KSGTDVYLED
-231 GAITP
+231 VNGNIISQDALT
-236 QSSMTETDKV
+236 SDDKV

-258 TATGSYQSGNANG
+258 TANGNYQSGNANG

-277 SVTTSDI
+277 SVTTSDT
-284 APADPLGFHVSA
+284 APADPLSIHISA
-296 APDSSTG
+296 APDNSTG

-316 KTNSGDWRY
+316 KTNSGSWRY

-362 GYKLY
+362 GYKFY

-378 VTGSEANARTKMVD
+378 ITGSEAGARTKMVN

-406 TYHYAGWYIKK
+406 TYHYDGNWYIKK
-417 HGTTNEYFNYRNGNL
+417 HGTTNNYLNYRDGNL
-432 ALWNSSAGL
+432 ALWDSSAGL
-441 GASGSAF
+441 GNPGSAF
-448 NFEAVDDVTAYV
+448 KFEAVDDVTTYV
-460 TAAQNKIVG
+460 TAAQAKIVG
-469 RAEYW
+469 LAEDW
-474 KNMPAIWAEAA
+474 KNMPAIWAEAT

-493 TLSDPVTNAQIVAV
+493 TLSNPVTNAEIVAA

-575 DFTIKLYN
+575 DFTIKIYN
-583 AQTDKYVGTPTGTD
+583 AQTDKYVGTPG
-597 PGTTSAVALASAGN
+597 GNATSAVALASAGN

-625 VFCVNGTATMHLLG
+625 VFRVNGTATMHLLG

-645 YSSTTDVASYWRFS
+645 YNSTTDVASYWRFS

-665 ELKACI
+665 ELKAGI
-671 ENATAWKN
+671 ENATTWKD
-679 NLSALIAAK
+679 NLSALLEAK
-688 KANQLQEP
+688 KANLLQEP

-701 ITEEIRYANLALDDA
+701 ITEEIRIANLALNDA

-727 ATLTAALTK
+727 ATLNAALTK
-736 ARGAWLGELGA
+736 AQGAWLGELGA

-766 TTSYYLIVGQEK
+766 SAVTTSYYLIVGQEK
-778 NSDNE
+778 NSGSNDNARE
-783 GNARLAELDENSATS
+783 GNARLAALDENSTN

-806 TGNNAGKYVL
+806 TGSNAGKYVL
-816 TFGDRQLKDLGY
+816 TFGDSQLKDLGG
-828 WNTDMTTSGGTPYTF
+828 WNTDMTTGSDGTPYSF
-843 EEVNL
+843 EEVDL

-855 RTTQGLFGPNNGV
+855 RTTQGLFGPNDGV
-868 TGDNLNTGKNALMF
+868 TGDNLTTGKNAFMY

-887 TRDNLTWALE
+887 TRDNLTWVLE
-897 FIAPDGAADKTALAA
+897 FIAPTADADKTALAA
-912 EIAKANTWLA
+912 EIAKAPTWLD

-932 ACVASYK
+932 GCVAGYK
-939 TEKEAAE
+939 AAKEAAE
-946 TVNSNDAATRYE
+946 AVNSNDAATVYE
-958 INTALQHLKAKWDIL
+958 VNTALQRLKAQWDFLVNRFFI
-973 ASRLFAEASPAQGY
+973 EASPAQGY
-987 RLKFNSDANL
+987 RLKFNSNANL
-997 YMTFTPDVTETHEV
+997 YMTFTPDVTETLEA

-1026 VKIQLAA
+1026 VKIQPAA
-1033 EAGKFTIQD
+1033 EEGKFTIQE
-1042 GATSKNVGIGS
+1042 GATSKNVGIS
-1053 NYWNPSLVDAAGATF
+1053 SYIYWNPSLVDAAGATF
-1068 TFEPVTLDNS
+1068 TFEPVTIDNS
-1078 DYLAFKIKTI
+1078 DYLAVKIKSSE
-1088 HGVLAPSSD
+1088 GVLAPGSD
-1097 APAANAYVYTD
+1097 APAANAYVYTN

-1127 VNALKATIANIDKYV
+1127 VNALKAAIAKTEIYL
-1142 GSGIGQYAS
+1142 GSKVGQYVSAINVAPLNS
-1151 TIDVPALHAT
+1151 V
-1161 SWSMIN
+1161 SQSMVDYT
-1167 GTDAYATSAL
+1167 GDYADMPL
-1177 TNEQFVNQIAQYDDV
+1177 TNTLYYNQIAQYDNV
-1192 LSTTN
+1192 FTSTN
-1197 LTINQPTAGRVYRFK
+1197 LRINQPTAGRVYRFK

-1221 AATATPSD
+1221 AATATPTSST
-1229 DTMMTMVTDSTQL
+1229 DTKMTMVADSTQL
-1242 GTLFILQA
+1242 GTLFILQT
-1250 GETID
+1250 GEEID
-1255 GQTGFKFLSY
+1255 GLQGFKFLSY

-1289 YASETAANLGFYTL
+1289 YASETAANLGYYTL
-1303 KANRTGNTVEE
+1303 KSNRAGDTAGG
-1314 SKGTYLYDYGTK
+1314 SIGTYLYDNGT
-1326 ASPVVD
+1326 VVD
-1332 RNGTYA
+1332 RNGSYT

-1347 EVTKLPISVTTG
+1347 EVTELPISVTTG

-1392 LTEFTGDV
+1392 LTEFTGGV

-1491 AGSNIKGMVFDDG
+1491 TGSNIKGMVFDDG

-1529 RRVAKAAKGLYIRD
+1529 RRVAKAGKGLYIRD
-1543 GKKIYVK
+1543 GKKVFVK

>member
-1 MRFNAQKK
+1 M
-9 QNNCNLLIFG
+9 
-19 RVVLHAIFNLF
+19 
-30 RLFLLLIITYTMRT
+30 
-44 NCFTILRFPGG
+44 
-55 VLKRL
+55 

-74 NAQTTWYSPGTR
+74 NAQTTWYSPGRR
-86 LGIDQINVND
+86 LGIDEINAGD

-101 SMCYVNGS
+101 SMCYVYGS
-109 ASSDF
+109 ASSDY

-144 KVRSKQTVERTET
+144 KVRSKET
-157 VGTGSDEVTYTG
+157 VGTG

-179 SESTTYYWGIGGV
+179 SENTTYYWGIGGV
-192 TNNTSVGDAQKMVV
+192 TSNTSAGDPQKMVV
-206 TQWTKNPYVSGTT
+206 TQWTKDPYVSGTS
-219 KSGSDVYWEAED
+219 KAGDDVYWEAED
-231 GAITP
+231 GAITH

-258 TATGSYQSGNANG
+258 TDLGGYQSTKAYG

-277 SVTTSDI
+277 SVVESQE
-284 APADPLGFHVSA
+284 APADPLGIHISA
-296 APDSSTG
+296 APVSDTG
-303 TTIWSEGTKWYKL
+303 RTIWHEGTKWYKL
-316 KTNSGDWRY
+316 KMDASSWRY
-325 VDTNHAYCDASG
+325 VDTNYAYCDASG

-378 VTGSEANARTKMVD
+378 VTGSEGNARTKMVD
-392 KDNPGENVTTAFDI
+392 PNNAGTATTTFDI

-417 HGTTNEYFNYRNGNL
+417 HGTTNNYLNNRDYNL
-432 ALWNSSAGL
+432 ALWDDTRGL
-441 GASGSAF
+441 GNSGSAF
-448 NFEAVDDVTAYV
+448 MFEAVDDVSAYV
-460 TAAQNKIVG
+460 TAAQAKIVG
-469 RAEYW
+469 RAEDW
-474 KNMPAIWAEAA
+474 KNMPAIWAGAT

-493 TLSDPVTNAQIVAV
+493 TLSNPVTNAQIVAV

-557 RTPAAI
+557 RTPATI

-583 AQTDKYVGTPTGTD
+583 AQTDKYVGTPG
-597 PGTTSAVALASAGN
+597 GTTSAVALASAGN

-679 NLSALIAAK
+679 NLSALIEAK
-688 KANQLQEP
+688 KANLLQEP

-701 ITEEIRYANLALDDA
+701 ITEEIRYANLALNDA

-766 TTSYYLIVGQEK
+766 TTAYYLIVGQAK
-778 NSDNE
+778 NSDNNE
-783 GNARLAELDENSATS
+783 GNARLAELNENSTN

-806 TGNNAGKYVL
+806 TGSNAGKYVL
-816 TFGDRQLKDLGY
+816 TFGDRQLKDLGG
-828 WNTDMTTSGGTPYTF
+828 WNTDMTTGGDGTPYTF

-855 RTTQGLFGPNNGV
+855 RTTKGLFGPNSVV
-868 TGDNLNTGKNALMF
+868 TGANLTEGNNAFMY

-887 TRDNLTWALE
+887 TRDNLTWKLE
-897 FIAPDGAADKTALAA
+897 FIAPTADADKTALAA
-912 EIAKANTWLA
+912 EIAKSRTWLD
-922 DANLINPDGI
+922 DANLINPSGI
-932 ACVASYK
+932 ACVVGYK

-946 TVNSNDAATRYE
+946 TVNNNESATRYE
-958 INTALQHLKAKWDIL
+958 INTALVRLKAKWDIL

-997 YMTFTPDVTETHEV
+997 YMTLTPDVAETHEV

-1026 VKIQLAA
+1026 VKIQPAA

-1042 GATSKNVGIGS
+1042 GATSKYVGIS
-1053 NYWNPSLVDAAGATF
+1053 SPKNWNPSLVDAPGATF
-1068 TFEPVTLDNS
+1068 TFEPVTIDNS

-1088 HGVLAPSSD
+1088 HGVLAPGSD
-1097 APAANAYVYTD
+1097 APAANAYVYTN
-1108 QGSDVARYWIVE
+1108 QGSDVTRYWIVE

-1142 GSGIGQYAS
+1142 GSGMGQYAS

-1177 TNEQFVNQIAQYDDV
+1177 TNEQFVNQIAQYDNV

-1242 GTLFILQA
+1242 GTLFILQE
-1250 GETID
+1250 GEEID
-1255 GQTGFKFLSY
+1255 GLQGFKFLSY

-1332 RNGTYA
+1332 RNGSYA

-1347 EVTKLPISVTTG
+1347 EVTELPITVTTG

-1426 GAEATLDGGVENA
+1426 GSEATLDGGVENA

-1491 AGSNIKGMVFDDG
+1491 ADSNIKGMVFDDG

-1514 PAAPAAPAAC
+1514 PAAPVTPAAC

>member
-1 MRFNAQKK
+1 
-9 QNNCNLLIFG
+9 
-19 RVVLHAIFNLF
+19 
-30 RLFLLLIITYTMRT
+30 
-44 NCFTILRFPGG
+44 
-55 VLKRL
+55 
-60 CLVLVLALSAGLSL
+60 
-74 NAQTTWYSPGTR
+74 
-86 LGIDQINVND
+86 
-96 VVFIY
+96 
-101 SMCYVNGS
+101 MCYVYGS
-109 ASSDF
+109 ASSDY

-133 TLHTQ
+133 MLHTQ

-179 SESTTYYWGIGGV
+179 SEGTTYYWGIGGV
-192 TNNTSVGDAQKMVV
+192 TSNTGDPGNPQKMVV
-206 TQWTKNPYVSGTT
+206 TQWTKDPYVSGTS
-219 KSGSDVYWEAED
+219 KSGADVYLEAED
-231 GAITP
+231 GTIISQDAL
-236 QSSMTETDKV
+236 SEDDKV

-258 TATGSYQSGNANG
+258 TANGNYQSGNANG

-284 APADPLGFHVSA
+284 TPADPLGFHVSA

-303 TTIWSEGTKWYKL
+303 TTVWNEDTKWYKL
-316 KTNSGDWRY
+316 KTNSSSWRY

-378 VTGSEANARTKMVD
+378 VTGSEDNARTKMVD
-392 KDNPGENVTTAFDI
+392 KDNPGANVTTAFDI
-406 TYHYAGWYIKK
+406 TYHYDGNWYIKK
-417 HGTTNEYFNYRNGNL
+417 HGTNNEYFNYRDGNL

-441 GASGSAF
+441 GNDGSAF
-448 NFEAVDDVTAYV
+448 KFEAVDNVTAFV
-460 TAAQNKIVG
+460 TAAQTKIVG
-469 RAEYW
+469 RAEDW
-474 KNMPAIWAEAA
+474 KNMPAIWAGAT
-485 ATYDALNV
+485 ATYDALNGV
-493 TLSDPVTNAQIVAV
+493 TLSTPVTNAEIVAV
-507 AEAQAAAREAFVSAV
+507 AEAQAAAGNAFVAAV
-522 NNQKVTLSNY
+522 NNQKVTLTNY
-532 DSNSGASARY
+532 DRNSAQTDRH
-542 NAAMYVDNSSTTVKG
+542 NAAMYVSATVKG
-557 RTPAAI
+557 RTTATI
-563 TLDEVMV
+563 TMDEVMV
-570 LKATP
+570 LKANP
-575 DFTIKLYN
+575 DFTIKIYN
-583 AQTDKYVGTPTGTD
+583 ASANKYVGTPQGTNS
-597 PGTTSAVALASAGN
+597 GTTSAVALASAGN

-616 EASKGQNVA
+616 EASKGPNVA

-639 GLNISN
+639 NLNISG
-645 YSSTTDVASYWRFS
+645 YSSTTDEASFWRFS
-659 TDVSRH
+659 TDLSRH
-665 ELKACI
+665 ELKAGI

-679 NLSALIAAK
+679 NLSTLIEAK
-688 KANQLQEP
+688 KANLLQEP

-727 ATLTAALTK
+727 ARLNAALTK
-736 ARGAWLGELGA
+736 AQGAWLGELGA

-766 TTSYYLIVGQEK
+766 TKSYYLIVGQEK
-778 NSDNE
+778 NSGSDDNARE
-783 GNARLAELDENSATS
+783 GNARLAELEESNAN

-816 TFGDRQLKDLGY
+816 TFGDRQLKDLGR
-828 WNTDMTTSGGTPYTF
+828 WNTDMTTGGDGTPYTF

-848 AEGLFRI
+848 ADGLFRI
-855 RTTQGLFGPNNGV
+855 RTTQGLFGPNDGV
-868 TGDNLNTGKNALMF
+868 TGNNLTTNKNAYMY
-882 TNHTG
+882 TNHPG

-897 FIAPDGAADKTALAA
+897 FIASDGPADKTALAA

-922 DANLINPDGI
+922 DANLINPSGI
-932 ACVASYK
+932 ACVAGYK
-939 TEKEAAE
+939 AAMEAAE
-946 TVNSNDAATRYE
+946 TVNNNESATVDDV
-958 INTALQHLKAKWDIL
+958 NTALEALKTQWDIL

-987 RLKFNSDANL
+987 RLKFNSDDNL
-997 YMTFTPDVTETHEV
+997 YMTLTPGVAENHAV
-1011 NVMNVQAASNAAKQT
+1011 NVMDVQAARNAAKQT
-1026 VKIQLAA
+1026 VKIQPAA

-1042 GATSKNVGIGS
+1042 GATSKYVGIS
-1053 NYWNPSLVDAAGATF
+1053 SSYYWNPSLVDAAGATF
-1068 TFEPVTLDNS
+1068 TFEPVALDHS
-1078 DYLAFKIKTI
+1078 LAFKIKTN
-1088 HGVLAPSSD
+1088 HGVLAPGSD
-1097 APAANAYVYTD
+1097 APAANDYVYTN
-1108 QGSDVARYWIVE
+1108 QGSGVARYWIVE

-1127 VNALKATIANIDKYV
+1127 VNTLKAAIAKTEIYL
-1142 GSGIGQYAS
+1142 GSKVGQYVS
-1151 TIDVPALHAT
+1151 ERDVTTLN
-1161 SWSMIN
+1161 SVSQSMVDYT
-1167 GTDAYATSAL
+1167 GDYADAQL
-1177 TNEQFVNQIAQYDDV
+1177 TNTLYYNQIAQYDNV
-1192 LSTTN
+1192 FTPGN

-1221 AATATPSD
+1221 AATATPSA
-1229 DTMMTMVTDSTQL
+1229 DTKMTMVADSTQL
-1242 GTLFILQA
+1242 GTLFILQEGA
-1250 GETID
+1250 EID
-1255 GQTGFKFLSY
+1255 GLKGFKFLSY

-1289 YASETAANLGFYTL
+1289 YASETAANLGYYTL
-1303 KANRTGNTVEE
+1303 KSNRNGDTAANST
-1314 SKGTYLYDYGTK
+1314 GTYLYDNGRL

-1332 RNGTYA
+1332 RNSSYA

-1392 LTEFTGDV
+1392 LTEFTGNV
-1400 IPAGVPFLIEYQGG
+1400 IPAGVPFLIEYQSG

-1426 GAEATLDGGVENA
+1426 GSEATLDGGVENA

-1491 AGSNIKGMVFDDG
+1491 ADSNIKGMVFDDG

-1514 PAAPAAPAAC
+1514 PAAPVTPAAC

-1529 RRVAKAAKGLYIRD
+1529 RRVAKAGKGLYIRD

>member
-1 MRFNAQKK
+1 M
-9 QNNCNLLIFG
+9 
-19 RVVLHAIFNLF
+19 
-30 RLFLLLIITYTMRT
+30 
-44 NCFTILRFPGG
+44 
-55 VLKRL
+55 

-74 NAQTTWYSPGTR
+74 NAQTTWYSPGRR
-86 LGIDQINVND
+86 LGIDEINAGD

-101 SMCYVNGS
+101 SMCYVYGS
-109 ASSDF
+109 ASSDY

-303 TTIWSEGTKWYKL
+303 TTIWNEDTKWYKL

-362 GYKLY
+362 GYKFY

-378 VTGSEANARTKMVD
+378 VTGSEGNARTKMVD
-392 KDNPGENVTTAFDI
+392 KATPGDGVTTAFDI
-406 TYHYAGWYIKK
+406 TYRYDGWYIKK
-417 HGTTNEYFNYRNGNL
+417 HGTDNEYLNYRDAYL

-441 GASGSAF
+441 GNAGSAF
-448 NFEAVDDVTAYV
+448 MFEAVDDVTAFV
-460 TAAQNKIVG
+460 RAAQTKIVG
-469 RAEYW
+469 RAEDW
-474 KNMPAIWAEAA
+474 KNMPAIWAG
-485 ATYDALNV
+485 ATDTYNALNGV
-493 TLSDPVTNAQIVAV
+493 TLSNPVTNAQIVAV
-507 AEAQAAAREAFVSAV
+507 AEAQAAAGNAFVSAV
-522 NNQKVTLSNY
+522 NNQKVTLTNY
-532 DSNSGASARY
+532 DSNSGTSARY
-542 NAAMYVDNSSTTVKG
+542 NAAMYVDNSSNTVKG
-557 RTPAAI
+557 RTTATI
-563 TLDEVMV
+563 TLDEVME
-570 LKATP
+570 LKANP
-575 DFTIKLYN
+575 DFTIKIYN
-583 AQTDKYVGTPTGTD
+583 ALADKYIGTPGD
-597 PGTTSAVALASAGN
+597 ETTSAGALASAGN

-616 EASKGQNVA
+616 EASKGENVA

-639 GLNISN
+639 TLNISG
-645 YSSTTDVASYWRFS
+645 YSSTTDVASYWLFG

-665 ELKACI
+665 ELKAGI
-671 ENATAWKN
+671 ENATAWKD
-679 NLSALIAAK
+679 NLSRLIETN
-688 KANQLQEP
+688 KANLLQEP

-701 ITEEIRYANLALDDA
+701 IAEEIRIANQALTNE
-716 SGTQATRTAAL
+716 SGTQATRSAAL
-727 ATLTAALTK
+727 STLNAALDK
-736 ARGAWLGELGA
+736 ARGAWLGELGD

-766 TTSYYLIVGQEK
+766 SADTTSYYLIVGQDK
-778 NSDNE
+778 DSGNQ
-783 GNARLAELDENSATS
+783 GNARLDVLDEESAN

-806 TGNNAGKYVL
+806 TDSDAGKYVL
-816 TFGDRQLKDLGY
+816 TFGGRKLKDLGG
-828 WNTDMTTSGGTPYTF
+828 WNTDMTTSGDGTPYSF
-843 EEVNL
+843 EEVDL

-855 RTTQGLFGPNNGV
+855 RTTKGLFGPNNGV
-868 TGDNLNTGKNALMF
+868 TGANLSTNKNAYMY

-887 TRDNLTWALE
+887 TRDNLTWELE
-897 FIAPDGAADKTALAA
+897 FVAPTDDKEALAA
-912 EIAKANTWLA
+912 EIAKAPTWLD
-922 DANLINPDGI
+922 DANLINPSSI
-932 ACVASYK
+932 PCVVDYK
-939 TEKEAAE
+939 DAKVAAE
-946 TVNSNDAATRYE
+946 TVNSKEDATLYE
-958 INTALQHLKAKWDIL
+958 INTALVHLKAKWDIL
-973 ASRLFAEASPAQGY
+973 ARRLFAEASSAQGY

-997 YMTFTPDVTETHEV
+997 YMTLTPNVAETHAV
-1011 NVMNVQAASNAAKQT
+1011 NVMNVQVASNAAKQT
-1026 VKIQLAA
+1026 VKIQPTA
-1033 EAGKFTIQD
+1033 EEGKFTIQD
-1042 GATSKNVGIGS
+1042 GATSQYVGIS
-1053 NYWNPSLVDAAGATF
+1053 SRYNWNPSLVDASGATF
-1068 TFEPVTLDNS
+1068 TFEPVALDHS
-1078 DYLAFKIKTI
+1078 LAFKIKTI
-1088 HGVLAPSSD
+1088 HGVLAPGSD
-1097 APAANAYVYTD
+1097 APAANSYVYTN
-1108 QGSDVARYWIVE
+1108 QGENVTYPDRYWIVE

-1127 VNALKATIANIDKYV
+1127 VNTLKACIANTETYI
-1142 GSGIGQYAS
+1142 GSKVGQYVSAY
-1151 TIDVPALHAT
+1151 DVAPLNSVSQRMVDYT
-1161 SWSMIN
+1161 
-1167 GTDAYATSAL
+1167 GDYADMQLNNTL
-1177 TNEQFVNQIAQYDDV
+1177 YYNQIAQYDNV
-1192 LSTTN
+1192 FTPEN

-1289 YASETAANLGFYTL
+1289 YASETAANLGYYTL
-1303 KANRTGNTVEE
+1303 KSNRNGDTAANTT
-1314 SKGTYLYDYGTK
+1314 GTYLYDNGTQ

-1514 PAAPAAPAAC
+1514 PVAPVTPAAC

>member
-1 MRFNAQKK
+1 
-9 QNNCNLLIFG
+9 
-19 RVVLHAIFNLF
+19 
-30 RLFLLLIITYTMRT
+30 
-44 NCFTILRFPGG
+44 
-55 VLKRL
+55 
-60 CLVLVLALSAGLSL
+60 
-74 NAQTTWYSPGTR
+74 
-86 LGIDQINVND
+86 
-96 VVFIY
+96 
-101 SMCYVNGS
+101 MCYVNGN
-109 ASSDF
+109 ASSDY
-114 SRFIVNDGN
+114 SRFIVNVSN
-123 SAKAGVGKPA
+123 NAQAGAGKPA

-169 VQLTFSRNAG
+169 VQLTFSRKAG
-179 SESTTYYWGIGGV
+179 SETTTYYWGIGGV
-192 TNNTSVGDAQKMVV
+192 TNNEAAGDAQKMVV
-206 TQWTKNPYVSGTT
+206 TQWTKDPYVSGTS
-219 KSGSDVYWEAED
+219 KSGADVSLEAED
-231 GAITP
+231 GTIISQDAL
-236 QSSMTETDKV
+236 SESDKV

-258 TATGSYQSGNANG
+258 TANGNYQSGNANG

-277 SVTTSDI
+277 SVTTSDT
-284 APADPLGFHVSA
+284 APTDPFSIHVSA
-296 APDSSTG
+296 APDNSTG

-316 KTNSGDWRY
+316 KTNSGSWRY
-325 VDTNHAYCDASG
+325 VDTNHAYCDANG

-378 VTGSEANARTKMVD
+378 VTGSEAGARTKMVD
-392 KDNPGENVTTAFDI
+392 KDNPGANVTTAFDI
-406 TYHYAGWYIKK
+406 TYHYDGNWYIKK
-417 HGTTNEYFNYRNGNL
+417 HGTNNEYFNYRDGNL

-441 GASGSAF
+441 GGAGSAF
-448 NFEAVDDVTAYV
+448 KFEAVDDVSAYV

-469 RAEYW
+469 RAEDW
-474 KNMPAIWAEAA
+474 KNMPAIWAEAT
-485 ATYDALNV
+485 ATYNVLNGV
-493 TLSDPVTNAQIVAV
+493 TLSNTVTNAEIVAV
-507 AEAQAAAREAFVSAV
+507 AEAQATAGAAFVSAV
-522 NNQKVTLSNY
+522 NNQKVTLLNCAT
-532 DSNSGASARY
+532 NNERRG
-542 NAAMYVDNSSTTVKG
+542 AAMYVDTSSSTVKG

-563 TLDEVMV
+563 TVEEVMV
-570 LKATP
+570 LKANP
-575 DFTIKLYN
+575 DFTIKIYN
-583 AQTDKYVGTPTGTD
+583 AQTDKYVGTPTGED

-611 FDIYT
+611 FDIFSQ
-616 EASKGQNVA
+616 ASAGQNKA
-625 VFCVNGTATMHLLG
+625 IFCLNGRATMHLLKS
-639 GLNISN
+639 LNISN
-645 YSSTTDVASYWRFS
+645 YSSTSDDASYWQFS
-659 TDVSRH
+659 TEVSRH
-665 ELKACI
+665 ELKAGI

-679 NLSALIAAK
+679 NLSRLIEAK
-688 KANQLQEP
+688 KANLLQEP

-701 ITEEIRYANLALDDA
+701 ITEEIRIAKLALNDA

-727 ATLTAALTK
+727 ATLNAALTK
-736 ARGAWLGELGA
+736 AQGAWLGELGA

-753 RNNAITTTTGEGE
+753 KNNAITTTTGEGE
-766 TTSYYLIVGQEK
+766 SAVTTSYYLIVGQEK

-783 GNARLAELDENSATS
+783 GNACLAVLDESSAN

-828 WNTDMTTSGGTPYTF
+828 WNTDMTTGGDGTPYTF

-855 RTTQGLFGPNNGV
+855 RTTQGLFGPNDGA

-897 FIAPDGAADKTALAA
+897 FIAPSADADKTALAA
-912 EIAKANTWLA
+912 EIAKAPTWLD
-922 DANLINPDGI
+922 DANLINPSGI
-932 ACVASYK
+932 ACVVGYK
-939 TEKEAAE
+939 AEKAAAE
-946 TVNSNDAATRYE
+946 TVNNNNDATRYE
-958 INTALQHLKAKWDIL
+958 VNTALVRLKAKWDIL
-973 ASRLFAEASPAQGY
+973 ASRLFVEASPAQGY

-997 YMTFTPDVTETHEV
+997 YMTFTPGVTETHAV

-1026 VKIQLAA
+1026 VKIQPAA
-1033 EAGKFTIQD
+1033 EEGKFTIQE

-1068 TFEPVTLDNS
+1068 TFEPVALDNS

-1088 HGVLAPSSD
+1088 HGVLAPGAD
-1097 APAANAYVYTD
+1097 APSANAYVYTD
-1108 QGSDVARYWIVE
+1108 QDSGVARYWIVE

-1127 VNALKATIANIDKYV
+1127 VNALKAAIAKTEIYL
-1142 GSGIGQYAS
+1142 GSKVGQYVSA
-1151 TIDVPALHAT
+1151 IDVTTLN
-1161 SWSMIN
+1161 SVSQSMVDYT
-1167 GTDAYATSAL
+1167 GDYADAQL
-1177 TNEQFVNQIAQYDDV
+1177 TNTLYYNQIAQYDNV
-1192 LSTTN
+1192 FTPGN

-1221 AATATPSD
+1221 AATATPSA
-1229 DTMMTMVTDSTQL
+1229 DTKMTMVEDSTLL

-1250 GETID
+1250 GEEID
-1255 GQTGFKFLSY
+1255 GLQGFKFLSY

-1314 SKGTYLYDYGTK
+1314 SKGTYLYDYGTQ

-1400 IPAGVPFLIEYQGG
+1400 IPAGEPFLIEYQGG

-1426 GAEATLDGGVENA
+1426 GAEATLDGGVGNA

-1444 ETVATPTDIGT
+1444 ETVATPTNSGT

-1461 TGSAPETDTQVFRRY
+1461 TGSAPETDRQVFRRY

-1543 GKKIYVK
+1543 GKKVFVK

>member
-1 MRFNAQKK
+1 
-9 QNNCNLLIFG
+9 
-19 RVVLHAIFNLF
+19 
-30 RLFLLLIITYTMRT
+30 MRT
-44 NCFTILRFPGG
+44 NCFTILRLSGG
-55 VLKRL
+55 VIKRL

-86 LGIDQINVND
+86 LGIDEINAGD
-96 VVFIY
+96 DVFIY
-101 SMCYVNGS
+101 SMCYVNGN

-114 SRFIVNDGN
+114 SRFIINVNDG
-123 SAKAGVGKPA
+123 AVTGAGKPA

-144 KVRSKQTVERTET
+144 KVRSKEPVTRTVTE
-157 VGTGSDEVTYTG
+157 GTSSEEVTYTG

-179 SESTTYYWGIGGV
+179 SETTTYYWGIGGA
-192 TNNTSVGDAQKMVV
+192 TNNETLSDARKMVV
-206 TQWTKNPYVSGTT
+206 TQWTKNPYVSGAE
-219 KSGSDVYWEAED
+219 KSGTDVWLEAED
-231 GAITP
+231 GSIISQNAL
-236 QSSMTETDKV
+236 SESDKV

-258 TATGSYQSGNANG
+258 TANGSYQSNYANG

-277 SVTTSDI
+277 SVDESQE
-284 APADPLGFHVSA
+284 APADPLGIHISA
-296 APDSSTG
+296 APVSDTG
-303 TTIWSEGTKWYKL
+303 RTIWHEDTKWYKL
-316 KTNSGDWRY
+316 KMDANSWRY
-325 VDTNHAYCDASG
+325 VDTNYAYCDASG
-337 NFQLNKTAS
+337 DFQLNKTAS

-378 VTGSEANARTKMVD
+378 VTGSEAGARTKMVD
-392 KDNPGENVTTAFDI
+392 KDNPGANVTTAFDI
-406 TYHYAGWYIKK
+406 TYHYDGNWYIKK
-417 HGTTNEYFNYRNGNL
+417 HGTTNEYLNNRFYNL
-432 ALWNSSAGL
+432 ALWNESAAL
-441 GASGSAF
+441 GNSGSAF
-448 NFEAVDDVTAYV
+448 KFEAVDDVTTYV
-460 TAAQNKIVG
+460 TAAQTKIVG
-469 RAEYW
+469 RAEDW

-485 ATYDALNV
+485 ATYDALNGV
-493 TLSDPVTNAQIVAV
+493 ALSNPVTNAQIVAV
-507 AEAQAAAREAFVSAV
+507 AEAQAAAGAAFVSAV
-522 NNQKVTLSNY
+522 NNQKVTLLNCAT
-532 DSNSGASARY
+532 NERSG
-542 NAAMYVDNSSTTVKG
+542 AAMYVDTSSSKVKG
-557 RTPAAI
+557 RTPATI

-570 LKATP
+570 LKANP

-583 AQTDKYVGTPTGTD
+583 AQTDKYVGTPTGTNS
-597 PGTTSAVALASAGN
+597 GTTSAVALASAGN
-611 FDIYT
+611 FDIFSQ
-616 EASKGQNVA
+616 ESAGQNKA
-625 VFCVNGTATMHLLG
+625 IFCLNGAASMHLLND
-639 GLNISN
+639 LNISN
-645 YSSTTDVASYWRFS
+645 YSSTSDVASYWRFS

-665 ELKACI
+665 ELKAGI

-679 NLSALIAAK
+679 NLSRLIEAK
-688 KANQLQEP
+688 KANLLQEP

-701 ITEEIRYANLALDDA
+701 ITEEIRIANLAFNDA

-727 ATLTAALTK
+727 ARLNAALTK
-736 ARGAWLGELGA
+736 AQGAWLGELGA

-753 RNNAITTTTGEGE
+753 RNNAVTTTTGEGE
-766 TTSYYLIVGQEK
+766 SAVTTSYYLIVGQEK

-783 GNARLAELDENSATS
+783 GNARLAELDENSAN

-848 AEGLFRI
+848 ADGLFRI

-868 TGDNLNTGKNALMF
+868 TGDNLITGKNAFMY

-887 TRDNLTWALE
+887 TRDNLTWELE
-897 FIAPDGAADKTALAA
+897 FIAPTADADKTALAA
-912 EIAKANTWLA
+912 EIAKSRTWLD

-932 ACVASYK
+932 ACVVGYK
-939 TEKEAAE
+939 AEKEAAE
-946 TVNSNDAATRYE
+946 AMKNNESATAYE
-958 INTALQHLKAKWDIL
+958 VNTALVRLKAKWDIL

-997 YMTFTPDVTETHEV
+997 YMTLTPDVAETPEV

-1026 VKIQLAA
+1026 VKIQPAA

-1042 GATSKNVGIGS
+1042 GATSKYVGIS
-1053 NYWNPSLVDAAGATF
+1053 STKNWNPSLVDASGATF

-1078 DYLAFKIKTI
+1078 DYLAVKIKTI
-1088 HGVLAPSSD
+1088 HGVLAPGSD
-1097 APAANAYVYTD
+1097 APAANAYVYTN

-1142 GSGIGQYAS
+1142 GSGMGQYAS
-1151 TIDVPALHAT
+1151 TINVPALHAT

-1177 TNEQFVNQIAQYDDV
+1177 TNEQFVNQIAQYDNV

-1250 GETID
+1250 GEEID

-1347 EVTKLPISVTTG
+1347 EVTELPISVTTG

-1426 GAEATLDGGVENA
+1426 GSEASLDGGVENA

-1514 PAAPAAPAAC
+1514 PAAPVTPAAC

-1529 RRVAKAAKGLYIRD
+1529 RRVAKAGKGLYIRD
-1543 GKKIYVK
+1543 GKKVFVK

>member
-1 MRFNAQKK
+1 
-9 QNNCNLLIFG
+9 
-19 RVVLHAIFNLF
+19 
-30 RLFLLLIITYTMRT
+30 MRT
-44 NCFTILRFPGG
+44 NCFTILRLSGG
-55 VLKRL
+55 VIKRL
-60 CLVLVLALSAGLSL
+60 CLVLVLALSAGFSL

-86 LGIDQINVND
+86 LGIDEID
-96 VVFIY
+96 AGDDVFIY
-101 SMCYVNGS
+101 SMCYVYGS
-109 ASSDF
+109 ASSDY

-144 KVRSKQTVERTET
+144 KVRSKET
-157 VGTGSDEVTYTG
+157 VGTG

-179 SESTTYYWGIGGV
+179 SEDTMYYWGIGGV
-192 TNNTSVGDAQKMVV
+192 TSNTSAGDPQKMVV
-206 TQWTKNPYVSGTT
+206 TQWLSSPYVSGTS
-219 KSGSDVYWEAED
+219 KAGSDVYWEAEN

-236 QSSMTETDKV
+236 QSSMTATDKV
-246 YLVSALTGKSVN
+246 YLVSALAGKSVN
-258 TATGSYQSGNANG
+258 TDLGGYQGNYTYG

-277 SVTTSDI
+277 SVVESQE
-284 APADPLGFHVSA
+284 APADPLGIHVSA
-296 APDSSTG
+296 APDSDTG
-303 TTIWSEGTKWYKL
+303 STIWNQDTKWYKL
-316 KTNSGDWRY
+316 KMNAGNWKY
-325 VDTNHAYCDASG
+325 IDTNHAYCDASG
-337 NFQLNKTAS
+337 NLTLNQSAS

-378 VTGSEANARTKMVD
+378 VTGSEGNARTKMVD
-392 KDNPGENVTTAFDI
+392 PNNAGTATTTFDI

-417 HGTTNEYFNYRNGNL
+417 HGTTNNYLNNRDNNL
-432 ALWNSSAGL
+432 ALWDSSAGL
-441 GASGSAF
+441 GNSGSAF
-448 NFEAVDDVTAYV
+448 MFEAVDDVSAYV
-460 TAAQNKIVG
+460 TAAQTKIVG
-469 RAEYW
+469 RAEDW
-474 KNMPAIWAEAA
+474 KNMPAIWAGAT

-493 TLSDPVTNAQIVAV
+493 TLSDPVTNAEIVAV
-507 AEAQAAAREAFVSAV
+507 ADAQATAGAAFVSAV

-557 RTPAAI
+557 RTAATI
-563 TLDEVMV
+563 TMDEVMV
-570 LKATP
+570 LKANP

-583 AQTDKYVGTPTGTD
+583 AQTNKYVGTPGNN
-597 PGTTSAVALASAGN
+597 TTSAVALTSAGN

-616 EASKGQNVA
+616 EANKGENVA

-639 GLNISN
+639 DLNISN
-645 YSSTTDVASYWRFS
+645 YNSTTDVASYWRFS
-659 TDVSRH
+659 TEVSRH
-665 ELKACI
+665 ELKA
-671 ENATAWKN
+671 
-679 NLSALIAAK
+679 
-688 KANQLQEP
+688 
-696 ASLYK
+696 
-701 ITEEIRYANLALDDA
+701 
-716 SGTQATRTAAL
+716 
-727 ATLTAALTK
+727 
-736 ARGAWLGELGA
+736 
-747 TQEFRL
+747 
-753 RNNAITTTTGEGE
+753 
-766 TTSYYLIVGQEK
+766 
-778 NSDNE
+778 
-783 GNARLAELDENSATS
+783 
-798 QKFTLTPG
+798 
-806 TGNNAGKYVL
+806 
-816 TFGDRQLKDLGY
+816 
-828 WNTDMTTSGGTPYTF
+828 
-843 EEVNL
+843 
-848 AEGLFRI
+848 
-855 RTTQGLFGPNNGV
+855 
-868 TGDNLNTGKNALMF
+868 
-882 TNHTG
+882 
-887 TRDNLTWALE
+887 
-897 FIAPDGAADKTALAA
+897 
-912 EIAKANTWLA
+912 EIAKAPTWLN
-922 DANLINPDGI
+922 DANLINPSGI
-932 ACVASYK
+932 ACVADYK
-939 TEKEAAE
+939 AAMEAAE
-946 TVNSNDAATRYE
+946 TVNNNESATVDE
-958 INTALQHLKAKWDIL
+958 VNTALEALKAKWDIL

-997 YMTFTPDVTETHEV
+997 YMTFTPGVAETHEV
-1011 NVMNVQAASNAAKQT
+1011 NVMNVQTASNAAKQT
-1026 VKIQLAA
+1026 VKIQPAA

-1042 GATSKNVGIGS
+1042 GATSKYVGIS
-1053 NYWNPSLVDAAGATF
+1053 STNYWNPSLVEASGATF
-1068 TFEPVTLDNS
+1068 TFEPVALDHS
-1078 DYLAFKIKTI
+1078 LAFKIKTI
-1088 HGVLAPSSD
+1088 HGVLAPGAD
-1097 APAANAYVYTD
+1097 VPAANAYVYTN
-1108 QGSDVARYWIVE
+1108 QGDVTRYWIVE

-1127 VNALKATIANIDKYV
+1127 VNALKATIANVDKYV

-1229 DTMMTMVTDSTQL
+1229 DTMMTMVEDSTQL
-1242 GTLFILQA
+1242 GTLFILQT

-1332 RNGTYA
+1332 RNGSYA

-1347 EVTKLPISVTTG
+1347 EVTELPISVTTG

-1426 GAEATLDGGVENA
+1426 GAEATLDVGVENA

-1514 PAAPAAPAAC
+1514 PVAPVTPAAC

-1543 GKKIYVK
+1543 GKKVFVK

>member
-1 MRFNAQKK
+1 M
-9 QNNCNLLIFG
+9 L
-19 RVVLHAIFNLF
+19 
-30 RLFLLLIITYTMRT
+30 M
-44 NCFTILRFPGG
+44 
-55 VLKRL
+55 
-60 CLVLVLALSAGLSL
+60 LALSAGFSL
-74 NAQTTWYSPGTR
+74 NAQTTWYSPGNR
-86 LGIDQINVND
+86 LGIDQINVD
-96 VVFIY
+96 DLVFIY
-101 SMCYVNGS
+101 SMCYVNGN

-123 SAKAGVGKPA
+123 NARAGVGKPS
-133 TLHTQ
+133 TLRTP

-144 KVRSKQTVERTET
+144 KVRSKETVERTET
-157 VGTGSDEVTYTG
+157 VGTGSDVVTYTG

-179 SESTTYYWGIGGV
+179 SETTTYYWGIGGL
-192 TNNTSVGDAQKMVV
+192 TGNTGNPGNPQKMVV
-206 TQWTKNPYVSGTT
+206 TQWKSDPYVSGTS
-219 KSGSDVYWEAED
+219 KSGADVYLEAED
-231 GAITP
+231 GTIIS
-236 QSSMTETDKV
+236 QDDLSEDDKV
-246 YLVSALTGKSVN
+246 YLVSALTGRSVN
-258 TATGSYQSGNANG
+258 TANGSYQSGYANG

-277 SVTTSDI
+277 SVFESQET
-284 APADPLGFHVSA
+284 PADPLGIHISA
-296 APDSSTG
+296 APVSETG
-303 TTIWSEGTKWYKL
+303 RTIWHEDTKWYKL
-316 KTNSGDWRY
+316 KMDASSWRY
-325 VDTNHAYCDASG
+325 VDTNYAYCDASG

-406 TYHYAGWYIKK
+406 IYHYDGNWYIKK
-417 HGTTNEYFNYRNGNL
+417 HGTTNEYLNYLDGNL
-432 ALWNSSAGL
+432 ALWNDTGGL
-441 GASGSAF
+441 GNPGSAF
-448 NFEAVDDVTAYV
+448 MFEAVDDVSAYV

-469 RAEYW
+469 RAEDW
-474 KNMPAIWAEAA
+474 KNMPAIWAEAT

-493 TLSDPVTNAQIVAV
+493 TLSNPVTNAQIVAV

-575 DFTIKLYN
+575 DFTIKIYN

-625 VFCVNGTATMHLLG
+625 VFCVNGTATMHLLRD
-639 GLNISN
+639 LNISN
-645 YSSTTDVASYWRFS
+645 YSSTSDVASYWRFS
-659 TDVSRH
+659 TDLSRY
-665 ELKACI
+665 ELKAGI

-679 NLSALIAAK
+679 NLSTLIEAK
-688 KANQLQEP
+688 KANLLQEP

-701 ITEEIRYANLALDDA
+701 ITEEIRIANLALNDA

-727 ATLTAALTK
+727 ATLNAALTK

-753 RNNAITTTTGEGE
+753 KNNAITTTTGEGE
-766 TTSYYLIVGQEK
+766 SAVTTSYYLIVGQEK
-778 NSDNE
+778 NSGNE
-783 GNARLAELDENSATS
+783 GNARLAALDENSTD

-806 TGNNAGKYVL
+806 TSNNAGKYVL

-828 WNTDMTTSGGTPYTF
+828 WNTDMTTGGDGTPYTF

-855 RTTQGLFGPNNGV
+855 RTTQGLFGPNDGA

-897 FIAPDGAADKTALAA
+897 FIAPSADADKTALAA
-912 EIAKANTWLA
+912 EIAKAPTWLD
-922 DANLINPDGI
+922 DANLINPSGI
-932 ACVASYK
+932 ACVVGYK
-939 TEKEAAE
+939 AEKAAAE
-946 TVNSNDAATRYE
+946 TVNNNESATRYE
-958 INTALQHLKAKWDIL
+958 VNTALVRLKAKWDIL
-973 ASRLFAEASPAQGY
+973 ASRLFVEASPAQGY

-997 YMTFTPDVTETHEV
+997 YMTFTPGVTETHAV

-1026 VKIQLAA
+1026 VKIQPAA
-1033 EAGKFTIQD
+1033 EEGKFTIQE
-1042 GATSKNVGIGS
+1042 GATSKNVGIRS

-1068 TFEPVTLDNS
+1068 TFEPVALDHS
-1078 DYLAFKIKTI
+1078 LAFKIITI
-1088 HGVLAPSSD
+1088 HRVLAPGDD
-1097 APAANAYVYTD
+1097 APAANAYVYTN
-1108 QGSDVARYWIVE
+1108 QGENNGTYPDRYWIVE

-1142 GSGIGQYAS
+1142 GSGMGQYAS

-1177 TNEQFVNQIAQYDDV
+1177 TNEQFVNQIAQYDNV

-1221 AATATPSD
+1221 AATATPSA
-1229 DTMMTMVTDSTQL
+1229 DTKMTMVTDSTQL
-1242 GTLFILQA
+1242 GTLFILQEGA
-1250 GETID
+1250 DFD
-1255 GQTGFKFLSY
+1255 GQMGFKFLSY

-1289 YASETAANLGFYTL
+1289 YASETAANLGYYTL
-1303 KANRTGNTVEE
+1303 KSNRTGNTAGNTI
-1314 SKGTYLYDYGTK
+1314 GTYLYDNGT
-1326 ASPVVD
+1326 VVD
-1332 RNGTYA
+1332 RNGSYA

-1400 IPAGVPFLIEYQGG
+1400 IPAGEPFLIEYQGG

-1514 PAAPAAPAAC
+1514 PAAPVTPAAC

-1543 GKKIYVK
+1543 GKKVFVK

>member
-1 MRFNAQKK
+1 
-9 QNNCNLLIFG
+9 
-19 RVVLHAIFNLF
+19 
-30 RLFLLLIITYTMRT
+30 MRT

-55 VLKRL
+55 VIKRL

-86 LGIDQINVND
+86 LGIDEINAGD
-96 VVFIY
+96 DVFIY
-101 SMCYVNGS
+101 SMCYVDGS
-109 ASSDF
+109 ASSDY

-138 NIGYVW
+138 NNGYVW
-144 KVRSKQTVERTET
+144 KVRSKEPVSRTVTE
-157 VGTGSDEVTYTG
+157 GTSSEQVTYTG

-179 SESTTYYWGIGGV
+179 SETTTYYWGIGGV
-192 TNNTSVGDAQKMVV
+192 TNNETLGNPQKMVV
-206 TQWTKNPYVSGTT
+206 TQWTKDPYVSGTE
-219 KSGSDVYWEAED
+219 KSAADVWLEAED
-231 GAITP
+231 GSIIA
-236 QSSMTETDKV
+236 QSTLSESDKV

-258 TATGSYQSGNANG
+258 TSNGSYQSEKVNG

-277 SVTTSDI
+277 SVDESQE
-284 APADPLGFHVSA
+284 APADPLGIHISA
-296 APDSSTG
+296 APVSDTG
-303 TTIWSEGTKWYKL
+303 RTIWHEDTKWYKL
-316 KTNSGDWRY
+316 KMDANSWRY
-325 VDTNHAYCDASG
+325 VDTNYAYCDASG
-337 NFQLNKTAS
+337 DFQLNKTAS

-378 VTGSEANARTKMVD
+378 VTGSEDNARTKMVD
-392 KDNPGENVTTAFDI
+392 KDNPGANVTTAFDI
-406 TYHYAGWYIKK
+406 TYHYDGNWYIKK
-417 HGTTNEYFNYRNGNL
+417 HGTTNEYLNNRFYNL
-432 ALWNSSAGL
+432 ALWNESAAL
-441 GASGSAF
+441 GNSGSAF
-448 NFEAVDDVTAYV
+448 KFEAVDDVTTYV
-460 TAAQNKIVG
+460 TAAQTKIVG
-469 RAEYW
+469 RAEDW

-485 ATYDALNV
+485 ATYDALNGV
-493 TLSDPVTNAQIVAV
+493 ALSNPVTNAQIVAV
-507 AEAQAAAREAFVSAV
+507 AEAQAAAGAAFVSAV
-522 NNQKVTLSNY
+522 NNQKVTLLNCAT
-532 DSNSGASARY
+532 NERSG
-542 NAAMYVDNSSTTVKG
+542 AAMYVDTSSSKVKG
-557 RTPAAI
+557 RTPATI

-570 LKATP
+570 LKANP

-583 AQTDKYVGTPTGTD
+583 AQTDKYVGTPTGTNS
-597 PGTTSAVALASAGN
+597 GTTSAVALASAGN
-611 FDIYT
+611 FDIFSQ
-616 EASKGQNVA
+616 ESAGQNKA
-625 VFCVNGTATMHLLG
+625 IFCLNGAASMHLLND
-639 GLNISN
+639 LNISN
-645 YSSTTDVASYWRFS
+645 YSSTSDVASYWRFS

-665 ELKACI
+665 ELKAGI

-679 NLSALIAAK
+679 NLSRLIEAK
-688 KANQLQEP
+688 KANLLQEP

-701 ITEEIRYANLALDDA
+701 ITEEIRIANLAFNDA

-727 ATLTAALTK
+727 ARLNAALTK
-736 ARGAWLGELGA
+736 AQGAWLGELGA

-753 RNNAITTTTGEGE
+753 RNNAVTTTTGEGE
-766 TTSYYLIVGQEK
+766 SAVTTSYYLIVGQEK

-783 GNARLAELDENSATS
+783 GNARLAELDENSAN

-848 AEGLFRI
+848 ADGLFRI

-868 TGDNLNTGKNALMF
+868 TGDNLITGKNAFMY

-887 TRDNLTWALE
+887 TRDNLTWELE
-897 FIAPDGAADKTALAA
+897 FIAPTADADKTALAA
-912 EIAKANTWLA
+912 EIAKSRTWLD

-932 ACVASYK
+932 ACVVGYK
-939 TEKEAAE
+939 AEKEAAE
-946 TVNSNDAATRYE
+946 AMKNNESATAYE
-958 INTALQHLKAKWDIL
+958 VNTALVRLKAKWDIL

-997 YMTFTPDVTETHEV
+997 YMTLTPDVAETHEV

-1026 VKIQLAA
+1026 VKIQPAA

-1042 GATSKNVGIGS
+1042 GATSKYVGIS
-1053 NYWNPSLVDAAGATF
+1053 STKNWNPSLVDASGATF

-1078 DYLAFKIKTI
+1078 DYLAVKIKTI
-1088 HGVLAPSSD
+1088 HGVLAPGSD
-1097 APAANAYVYTD
+1097 APAANAYVYTN

-1142 GSGIGQYAS
+1142 GSGMGQYAS

-1167 GTDAYATSAL
+1167 GTGEYATSAL

-1229 DTMMTMVTDSTQL
+1229 DTMMTMTDDSTQL
-1242 GTLFILQA
+1242 GTLFILQT
-1250 GETID
+1250 GEEID

-1332 RNGTYA
+1332 RNGNYA

-1347 EVTKLPISVTTG
+1347 EVTELPISVTTG

-1392 LTEFTGDV
+1392 LTEFTGGV
-1400 IPAGVPFLIEYQGG
+1400 IPAGVPFLIEYQSG

-1426 GAEATLDGGVENA
+1426 GSEATLDGGVENA

-1491 AGSNIKGMVFDDG
+1491 TGSNIKGMVFDDG

-1514 PAAPAAPAAC
+1514 PAAPVTPAAC

>member
-1 MRFNAQKK
+1 
-9 QNNCNLLIFG
+9 
-19 RVVLHAIFNLF
+19 
-30 RLFLLLIITYTMRT
+30 
-44 NCFTILRFPGG
+44 
-55 VLKRL
+55 
-60 CLVLVLALSAGLSL
+60 
-74 NAQTTWYSPGTR
+74 
-86 LGIDQINVND
+86 
-96 VVFIY
+96 
-101 SMCYVNGS
+101 MCYVDGS
-109 ASSDF
+109 ASSDY

-138 NIGYVW
+138 NNGYVW
-144 KVRSKQTVERTET
+144 KVRSKEPVSRTVTE
-157 VGTGSDEVTYTG
+157 GTSSEQVTYTG

-179 SESTTYYWGIGGV
+179 SETTTYYWGIGGV
-192 TNNTSVGDAQKMVV
+192 TNNETLGNPQKMVV
-206 TQWTKNPYVSGTT
+206 TQWTKDPYVSGTE
-219 KSGSDVYWEAED
+219 KSAADVWLEAED
-231 GAITP
+231 GSIIA
-236 QSSMTETDKV
+236 QSTLSESDKV

-258 TATGSYQSGNANG
+258 TSNGSYQSEKVNG

-277 SVTTSDI
+277 SVDESQE

-303 TTIWSEGTKWYKL
+303 TTVWNEDTKWYKL
-316 KTNSGDWRY
+316 KTNSGSWRY
-325 VDTNHAYCDASG
+325 VDTNHAYCDANG

-378 VTGSEANARTKMVD
+378 VTGSEDNARTKMVD

-406 TYHYAGWYIKK
+406 TYRYDGNWYIKK
-417 HGTTNEYFNYRNGNL
+417 HGTNNEYLNNRFYNL
-432 ALWNSSAGL
+432 ALWNESAAL
-441 GASGSAF
+441 GNSGSAF
-448 NFEAVDDVTAYV
+448 KFEAVDDVSAYV

-469 RAEYW
+469 RAEDW

-485 ATYDALNV
+485 ATYDALNGV
-493 TLSDPVTNAQIVAV
+493 TLSNPVTNAEIVAA
-507 AEAQAAAREAFVSAV
+507 AEAQAAAGAAFVSAV
-522 NNQKVTLSNY
+522 NNQKVTLLNCAT
-532 DSNSGASARY
+532 NNERSG
-542 NAAMYVDNSSTTVKG
+542 AAMYVDNSSSKVKG

-563 TLDEVMV
+563 TVEEVMV
-570 LKATP
+570 LKANP

-583 AQTDKYVGTPTGTD
+583 AQTDKYVGTPTGTTS
-597 PGTTSAVALASAGN
+597 GTTSAVALASAGN
-611 FDIYT
+611 FDIFSQ
-616 EASKGQNVA
+616 ASAGQNKA
-625 VFCVNGTATMHLLG
+625 IFCLNGAASMHLLN

-645 YSSTTDVASYWRFS
+645 YSSTTDVASYWLFS
-659 TDVSRH
+659 TEVSRH
-665 ELKACI
+665 ELKAGI

-679 NLSALIAAK
+679 NLSTLIEAK
-688 KANQLQEP
+688 KANLLQEP
-696 ASLYK
+696 VSLYK
-701 ITEEIRYANLALDDA
+701 ITEEIRIANLALNDA

-727 ATLTAALTK
+727 ATLNAALTK

-766 TTSYYLIVGQEK
+766 SAVTTSYYLIVGQEK
-778 NSDNE
+778 DNRGQ
-783 GNARLAELDENSATS
+783 GNARLAALDENSTS
-798 QKFTLTPG
+798 QKFTLTPS

-816 TFGDRQLKDLGY
+816 TFGDSQLKDLGG
-828 WNTDMTTSGGTPYTF
+828 WDTDITTGGDGTPYTF

-848 AEGLFRI
+848 ADGLFRI

-868 TGDNLNTGKNALMF
+868 TGANLTEGNNAFMY

-912 EIAKANTWLA
+912 EIAKAPTWLN

-932 ACVASYK
+932 ACVVGYK
-939 TEKEAAE
+939 AEKAEAE
-946 TVNSNDAATRYE
+946 TVNNNDAATLYE
-958 INTALQHLKAKWDIL
+958 VNTALVRLKAKWDIL

-997 YMTFTPDVTETHEV
+997 YMTLTPDVAETHEV

-1068 TFEPVTLDNS
+1068 TFEPVTIDNS

-1088 HGVLAPSSD
+1088 HGVLAPGSD
-1097 APAANAYVYTD
+1097 APAANAYVYTN
-1108 QGSDVARYWIVE
+1108 QGSDVTRYWIVE

-1142 GSGIGQYAS
+1142 GSGMGQYAS

-1461 TGSAPETDTQVFRRY
+1461 TGSDPETNTQVFRRY

-1514 PAAPAAPAAC
+1514 PAAPVTPAAC

-1529 RRVAKAAKGLYIRD
+1529 RRVAKAGKGLYIRD

>member
-1 MRFNAQKK
+1 
-9 QNNCNLLIFG
+9 
-19 RVVLHAIFNLF
+19 
-30 RLFLLLIITYTMRT
+30 MRT

-55 VLKRL
+55 VIKRL

-86 LGIDQINVND
+86 LGIDEINAGD
-96 VVFIY
+96 DVFIY
-101 SMCYVNGS
+101 SMCYVYGS
-109 ASSDF
+109 ASSDY

-144 KVRSKQTVERTET
+144 KVRSKEPVTRTVTE
-157 VGTGSDEVTYTG
+157 GTSSEEVTYTG

-179 SESTTYYWGIGGV
+179 SETTTYYWGIGGA
-192 TNNTSVGDAQKMVV
+192 TNNETLSDARKMVV
-206 TQWTKNPYVSGTT
+206 TQWTKDPYVSGAE
-219 KSGSDVYWEAED
+219 KSGTDVYLED
-231 GAITP
+231 VNGNIISQDALT
-236 QSSMTETDKV
+236 SDDKV

-258 TATGSYQSGNANG
+258 TANGNYQSGNANG

-277 SVTTSDI
+277 SVVESQE

-296 APDSSTG
+296 APDNSTG

-316 KTNSGDWRY
+316 KTNSGSWRY
-325 VDTNHAYCDASG
+325 VDTNHAYCDANG

-378 VTGSEANARTKMVD
+378 VTGSEDNARTKMVD
-392 KDNPGENVTTAFDI
+392 KDNPGANVTTAFDI
-406 TYHYAGWYIKK
+406 TYHYDGNWYIKK
-417 HGTTNEYFNYRNGNL
+417 HGTNNEYFNYRDGNL

-448 NFEAVDDVTAYV
+448 KFEAVDNVSAYV
-460 TAAQNKIVG
+460 TEAQAKIVG
-469 RAEYW
+469 RAEDW
-474 KNMPAIWAEAA
+474 KNMPAIWAEATT
-485 ATYDALNV
+485 TYEALNDV
-493 TLSDPVTNAQIVAV
+493 TLSNPVTNAEIVAV
-507 AEAQAAAREAFVSAV
+507 AEEQAAAGTAFVSAV
-522 NNQKVTLSNY
+522 NNQKVTLLNCAT
-532 DSNSGASARY
+532 NNERRG
-542 NAAMYVDNSSTTVKG
+542 AAMYVDNSSSKVKG

-570 LKATP
+570 LKANP

-583 AQTDKYVGTPTGTD
+583 AQTDKYVGTPTGTTS
-597 PGTTSAVALASAGN
+597 GTTSAVALANAGN
-611 FDIYT
+611 FDIFSQ
-616 EASKGQNVA
+616 ESAGQNKA
-625 VFCVNGTATMHLLG
+625 IFCLNGAASMHLLN
-639 GLNISN
+639 GLTISN
-645 YSSTTDVASYWRFS
+645 YSSTTDVASYWLFS
-659 TDVSRH
+659 TEVSRH
-665 ELKACI
+665 ELKAGI

-679 NLSALIAAK
+679 NLSTLIEAK
-688 KANQLQEP
+688 KENLLQEP

-701 ITEEIRYANLALDDA
+701 ITEEIRIAGLALNDA

-727 ATLTAALTK
+727 TMLNAALTK
-736 ARGAWLGELGA
+736 AQGAWLGELGA

-753 RNNAITTTTGEGE
+753 RNKAITTTTGEGE
-766 TTSYYLIVGQEK
+766 SAVITSYYLIVGQAK
-778 NSDNE
+778 DNRDQ
-783 GNARLAELDENSATS
+783 GNARLATLDEDNAN

-806 TGNNAGKYVL
+806 TGENAGKYVL
-816 TFGDRQLKDLGY
+816 TFGDSQLKDLGG
-828 WNTDMTTSGGTPYTF
+828 WDTDMTTGGDGTPYTF

-868 TGDNLNTGKNALMF
+868 TGNNLATNNNKFMY

-887 TRDNLTWALE
+887 TRDNLTWVLE

-912 EIAKANTWLA
+912 EIAKAPTWLA

-932 ACVASYK
+932 ACVAGYK
-939 TEKEAAE
+939 AEKEAAE
-946 TVNSNDAATRYE
+946 TVNNNASATLYE
-958 INTALQHLKAKWDIL
+958 VNTALVRLKAKWDIL
-973 ASRLFAEASPAQGY
+973 ASRLFVEASPAQGY
-987 RLKFNSDANL
+987 RLKFNSDDNL
-997 YMTFTPDVTETHEV
+997 YMTFTPDVTETLEA

-1026 VKIQLAA
+1026 VKIQPAA
-1033 EAGKFTIQD
+1033 EEGKFTIQE
-1042 GATSKNVGIGS
+1042 GATSKNVGIS
-1053 NYWNPSLVDAAGATF
+1053 SYISWNPSLVDAAGATF
-1068 TFEPVTLDNS
+1068 TFEPVTIDNS
-1078 DYLAFKIKTI
+1078 DYLAVKIKSSQ
-1088 HGVLAPSSD
+1088 GVLAPGSD
-1097 APAANAYVYTD
+1097 APAANAYVYTN

-1127 VNALKATIANIDKYV
+1127 VNALKAAIAKTEIYL
-1142 GSGIGQYAS
+1142 GSKVGQYVSAY
-1151 TIDVPALHAT
+1151 DVAPLNSVSQRMVDYT
-1161 SWSMIN
+1161 
-1167 GTDAYATSAL
+1167 GDYADMQLNNTL
-1177 TNEQFVNQIAQYDDV
+1177 YYNQIAQYDNV
-1192 LSTTN
+1192 FTPEN
-1197 LTINQPTAGRVYRFK
+1197 LTINQPTAGRIYRFK

-1221 AATATPSD
+1221 AVTATPSA
-1229 DTMMTMVTDSTQL
+1229 DTKMTMTDDSTQL
-1242 GTLFILQA
+1242 GTLFILQT
-1250 GETID
+1250 GEEID
-1255 GQTGFKFLSY
+1255 GLQGFKFLSY

-1303 KANRTGNTVEE
+1303 QANRNGNTAANTT
-1314 SKGTYLYDYGTK
+1314 GTYLYDNGT
-1326 ASPVVD
+1326 VVD
-1332 RNGTYA
+1332 RNGSYT

-1444 ETVATPTDIGT
+1444 ETLATPTDIGT

-1514 PAAPAAPAAC
+1514 PAAPVTPAAC

>member
-1 MRFNAQKK
+1 
-9 QNNCNLLIFG
+9 
-19 RVVLHAIFNLF
+19 
-30 RLFLLLIITYTMRT
+30 MRT

-55 VLKRL
+55 VIKRL

-86 LGIDQINVND
+86 LGIDEINAGD
-96 VVFIY
+96 DVFIY
-101 SMCYVNGS
+101 SMCYVYGS
-109 ASSDF
+109 ASSDY

-138 NIGYVW
+138 NLGYVW
-144 KVRSKQTVERTET
+144 KVRSKEPVTRTVTE
-157 VGTGSDEVTYTG
+157 GTSSEEVTYTG

-179 SESTTYYWGIGGV
+179 SETTTYYWGIGGA
-192 TNNTSVGDAQKMVV
+192 TNNETLSDARKMVV
-206 TQWTKNPYVSGTT
+206 TQWTKDPYVSGAE
-219 KSGSDVYWEAED
+219 KSGTDVYLED
-231 GAITP
+231 VNGNIISQDALT
-236 QSSMTETDKV
+236 SDDKV

-258 TATGSYQSGNANG
+258 TANGNYQSGNANG

-277 SVTTSDI
+277 SVTTSDT
-284 APADPLGFHVSA
+284 APADPLSIHISA
-296 APDSSTG
+296 APDNSTG
-303 TTIWSEGTKWYKL
+303 TTIWNEDTKWYKL

-362 GYKLY
+362 GYKFY

-378 VTGSEANARTKMVD
+378 ITGSEAGARTKMVN

-406 TYHYAGWYIKK
+406 TYHYDGNWYIKK
-417 HGTTNEYFNYRNGNL
+417 HGTTNNYLNYRDGNL
-432 ALWNSSAGL
+432 ALWDSSAGL
-441 GASGSAF
+441 GNPGSAF
-448 NFEAVDDVTAYV
+448 KFEAVDDVTTYV
-460 TAAQNKIVG
+460 TAAQAKIVG
-469 RAEYW
+469 RAEDW
-474 KNMPAIWAEAA
+474 KNMPAIWAGAT

-493 TLSDPVTNAQIVAV
+493 TLSNPVTNAEIVTV

-557 RTPAAI
+557 RTPATI

-625 VFCVNGTATMHLLG
+625 VFCVNGTATMHLLRT
-639 GLNISN
+639 LNISN

-679 NLSALIAAK
+679 NLSALIEAK
-688 KANQLQEP
+688 KANLLQEP

-727 ATLTAALTK
+727 ARLNAALTK
-736 ARGAWLGELGA
+736 AQGAWLGELGA

-778 NSDNE
+778 NSGSDDNARE
-783 GNARLAELDENSATS
+783 GNARLAELEESNAN

-806 TGNNAGKYVL
+806 TGSNAGKYVL
-816 TFGDRQLKDLGY
+816 TFGDSQLKDLGG
-828 WNTDMTTSGGTPYTF
+828 WNTDMTTGGDGTPYSF

-855 RTTQGLFGPNNGV
+855 RTTQGLFGPNSVV
-868 TGDNLNTGKNALMF
+868 TGDNLKTGKNAFMY

-973 ASRLFAEASPAQGY
+973 ASRLFVEASPAQGY
-987 RLKFNSDANL
+987 RLKFNSNANL
-997 YMTFTPDVTETHEV
+997 YMTLTPTVAETHEV
-1011 NVMNVQAASNAAKQT
+1011 NVMNVQTASNAAKQT
-1026 VKIQLAA
+1026 VKIQPAA

-1053 NYWNPSLVDAAGATF
+1053 FFWNPSLVDAPGATF
-1068 TFEPVTLDNS
+1068 TFEPVALDHS
-1078 DYLAFKIKTI
+1078 LAFKIKTI
-1088 HGVLAPSSD
+1088 HGVLAPGAD
-1097 APAANAYVYTD
+1097 APAANAYVYTN
-1108 QGSDVARYWIVE
+1108 QGDVTRYWIVE

-1142 GSGIGQYAS
+1142 GSGMGQYAS
-1151 TIDVPALHAT
+1151 TIDVPALHAK

-1221 AATATPSD
+1221 AVTATPSA
-1229 DTMMTMVTDSTQL
+1229 DTKMTMTDDSTQL
-1242 GTLFILQA
+1242 GTLFILQT
-1250 GETID
+1250 GEEID
-1255 GQTGFKFLSY
+1255 GLQGFKFLSY

-1289 YASETAANLGFYTL
+1289 YASETASNLGFYTL

-1314 SKGTYLYDYGTK
+1314 SKGTYLYDYGTQ

-1400 IPAGVPFLIEYQGG
+1400 IPAGVPFLIEYQSG

-1444 ETVATPTDIGT
+1444 ETLATPTDIGT

-1491 AGSNIKGMVFDDG
+1491 ADSNIKGMVFDDG

-1529 RRVAKAAKGLYIRD
+1529 RRVAKAGKGLYIRD
-1543 GKKIYVK
+1543 GKKVFVK

>member
-1 MRFNAQKK
+1 
-9 QNNCNLLIFG
+9 
-19 RVVLHAIFNLF
+19 
-30 RLFLLLIITYTMRT
+30 
-44 NCFTILRFPGG
+44 
-55 VLKRL
+55 
-60 CLVLVLALSAGLSL
+60 
-74 NAQTTWYSPGTR
+74 
-86 LGIDQINVND
+86 
-96 VVFIY
+96 
-101 SMCYVNGS
+101 MCYVYGS
-109 ASSDF
+109 ASSDY

-123 SAKAGVGKPA
+123 NARAGVGKPS
-133 TLHTQ
+133 TLRTP

-144 KVRSKQTVERTET
+144 KVRSKETVERTET
-157 VGTGSDEVTYTG
+157 VGTGSDVVTYTG

-179 SESTTYYWGIGGV
+179 SETTTYYWGIGGA
-192 TNNTSVGDAQKMVV
+192 TNNETLSDAQKMVV
-206 TQWTKNPYVSGTT
+206 TQWMSDPYVSGAT
-219 KSGSDVYWEAED
+219 KSGTDVYLED
-231 GAITP
+231 VNGNIISQDALT
-236 QSSMTETDKV
+236 SDDKV

-258 TATGSYQSGNANG
+258 TANGNYQSGNANG

-277 SVTTSDI
+277 SVTTSDT
-284 APADPLGFHVSA
+284 APTDPFSIHVSA
-296 APDSSTG
+296 APDNSTG

-316 KTNSGDWRY
+316 KTNSGSWRY

-362 GYKLY
+362 GYKVY

-378 VTGSEANARTKMVD
+378 VTGSEDNARTKMVD
-392 KDNPGENVTTAFDI
+392 KDNPGANVTTAFDI
-406 TYHYAGWYIKK
+406 TYHYDGNWYIKK
-417 HGTTNEYFNYRNGNL
+417 HGTNNEYFNYRDGNL

-448 NFEAVDDVTAYV
+448 KFEAVDNVSAYV
-460 TAAQNKIVG
+460 TEAQAKIVG
-469 RAEYW
+469 RAEDW

-485 ATYDALNV
+485 ATYDALNDV
-493 TLSDPVTNAQIVAV
+493 TLSNPVTNAEIVAV
-507 AEAQAAAREAFVSAV
+507 AEAQAAAGAAFVSAV
-522 NNQKVTLSNY
+522 NNQKVTLLNCAT
-532 DSNSGASARY
+532 NNERSG
-542 NAAMYVDNSSTTVKG
+542 AAMYVDNSSSKVKG

-563 TLDEVMV
+563 TVEEVMV
-570 LKATP
+570 LKANP

-583 AQTDKYVGTPTGTD
+583 AQTDKYVGTPTGTTS
-597 PGTTSAVALASAGN
+597 GTTSAVALASAGN
-611 FDIYT
+611 FDIFSQ
-616 EASKGQNVA
+616 ASAGQNKA
-625 VFCVNGTATMHLLG
+625 IFCLNGAASMHLLN

-645 YSSTTDVASYWRFS
+645 YSSTTDVASYWLFS
-659 TDVSRH
+659 TEVSRH
-665 ELKACI
+665 ELKAGI
-671 ENATAWKN
+671 ENATAWKY
-679 NLSALIAAK
+679 NLSTLIEAK
-688 KANQLQEP
+688 KENLIQEP

-701 ITEEIRYANLALDDA
+701 ITEEIRIAGLALNDA

-727 ATLTAALTK
+727 ATLNAALTK

-753 RNNAITTTTGEGE
+753 RNNAVTTTTGEGE
-766 TTSYYLIVGQEK
+766 SAVTTSYYLIVGQEK
-778 NSDNE
+778 DNRGQ
-783 GNARLAELDENSATS
+783 GNARLAALDENSTS

-816 TFGDRQLKDLGY
+816 TFGDSQLKDLGG
-828 WNTDMTTSGGTPYTF
+828 WDTDMTTGGDGTPYSF

-868 TGDNLNTGKNALMF
+868 TGNNLTTNNNKFMY

-887 TRDNLTWALE
+887 TRDNLTWVLE
-897 FIAPDGAADKTALAA
+897 FIAPTADADKTALAA
-912 EIAKANTWLA
+912 EIAKAPTWLD
-922 DANLINPDGI
+922 DANLINPSGI
-932 ACVASYK
+932 ACVVGYK
-939 TEKEAAE
+939 AEKEAAE
-946 TVNSNDAATRYE
+946 TVNNNESATRYE
-958 INTALQHLKAKWDIL
+958 VNTALVRLKAKWDIL

-987 RLKFNSDANL
+987 RLKFNSNANL
-997 YMTFTPDVTETHEV
+997 YMTFTPDVTETLEA

-1026 VKIQLAA
+1026 VKIQPAA
-1033 EAGKFTIQD
+1033 EEGKFTIQE
-1042 GATSKNVGIGS
+1042 GATSKNVGIS
-1053 NYWNPSLVDAAGATF
+1053 SYISWNPSLVDAAGATF
-1068 TFEPVTLDNS
+1068 TFEPVTIDNS
-1078 DYLAFKIKTI
+1078 DYLAVKIKSSQ
-1088 HGVLAPSSD
+1088 GVLAPGSD
-1097 APAANAYVYTD
+1097 APAANAYVYTN
-1108 QGSDVARYWIVE
+1108 QGSDVTRYWIVE

-1127 VNALKATIANIDKYV
+1127 VNTLKAAIAKTETYL
-1142 GSGIGQYAS
+1142 GSKVGQYVS
-1151 TIDVPALHAT
+1151 ERDVAPLN
-1161 SWSMIN
+1161 SVSQSMVDYT
-1167 GTDAYATSAL
+1167 GDYADTQL
-1177 TNEQFVNQIAQYDDV
+1177 TNTLYYNQIAQYDNV
-1192 LSTTN
+1192 FTPTN

-1221 AATATPSD
+1221 AATATPSA
-1229 DTMMTMVTDSTQL
+1229 DTKMTMVADSTQL
-1242 GTLFILQA
+1242 GTLFILQT
-1250 GETID
+1250 GEEID

-1314 SKGTYLYDYGTK
+1314 SKGTYLYDYGTQ

-1332 RNGTYA
+1332 RNGSYA

-1347 EVTKLPISVTTG
+1347 EVTELPISVTTG

-1514 PAAPAAPAAC
+1514 PVAPVTPTAC

>member
-1 MRFNAQKK
+1 
-9 QNNCNLLIFG
+9 
-19 RVVLHAIFNLF
+19 
-30 RLFLLLIITYTMRT
+30 MRT

-55 VLKRL
+55 VIKRL
-60 CLVLVLALSAGLSL
+60 CLVLVLALSVGLSL

-86 LGIDQINVND
+86 LGIDQINVD
-96 VVFIY
+96 DCVFIY
-101 SMCYVNGS
+101 SMCYVYGS
-109 ASSDF
+109 ASSDY

-138 NIGYVW
+138 NNGYVW
-144 KVRSKQTVERTET
+144 KVRSKEPVSRTVTE
-157 VGTGSDEVTYTG
+157 GTSSEQVTYTG

-179 SESTTYYWGIGGV
+179 SETTTYYWGIGGV
-192 TNNTSVGDAQKMVV
+192 TNNEAAGDAQKMVV
-206 TQWTKNPYVSGTT
+206 TQWTKDPYVSGTS
-219 KSGSDVYWEAED
+219 KSGADVSLEAED
-231 GAITP
+231 GTIISQDAL
-236 QSSMTETDKV
+236 SESDKV

-258 TATGSYQSGNANG
+258 TANGNYQSGNANG

-277 SVTTSDI
+277 SVTTSDV
-284 APADPLGFHVSA
+284 APADPLGIHVSA

-303 TTIWSEGTKWYKL
+303 TTVWNEDTKWYKL
-316 KTNSGDWRY
+316 KTNSGSWRY
-325 VDTNHAYCDASG
+325 VDTNHAYCDANG

-378 VTGSEANARTKMVD
+378 VTGSEDNARTKMVD
-392 KDNPGENVTTAFDI
+392 KDNPGANVTTAFDI
-406 TYHYAGWYIKK
+406 TYHYDGNWYIKK
-417 HGTTNEYFNYRNGNL
+417 HGTNNEYFNYRDGNL

-448 NFEAVDDVTAYV
+448 KFEAVDNVSAYV
-460 TAAQNKIVG
+460 TEAQAKIVG
-469 RAEYW
+469 RAEDW
-474 KNMPAIWAEAA
+474 KNMPAIWAEAT
-485 ATYDALNV
+485 ATYNALNGV
-493 TLSDPVTNAQIVAV
+493 TLSNTVTNAEIVAV
-507 AEAQAAAREAFVSAV
+507 AKAQATAGAAFVSAV
-522 NNQKVTLSNY
+522 NNQKVTLLNCAT
-532 DSNSGASARY
+532 NNERRG
-542 NAAMYVDNSSTTVKG
+542 AAMYVDTSSSKVKG

-563 TLDEVMV
+563 TVEEVMV
-570 LKATP
+570 LKANP

-583 AQTDKYVGTPTGTD
+583 AQTDKYVGTPTGTTS
-597 PGTTSAVALASAGN
+597 GTTSAVALANAGN
-611 FDIYT
+611 FDIFSQ
-616 EASKGQNVA
+616 ASAGQNKA
-625 VFCVNGTATMHLLG
+625 IFCLNGAASMHLLN

-645 YSSTTDVASYWRFS
+645 YSSTTDVASYWLFS
-659 TDVSRH
+659 TEVSRH
-665 ELKACI
+665 ELKAGI
-671 ENATAWKN
+671 ENATAWKT
-679 NLSALIAAK
+679 NLSTLIEAK
-688 KANQLQEP
+688 KENLLQEP

-701 ITEEIRYANLALDDA
+701 ITEEIRIAGLALNDA

-727 ATLTAALTK
+727 ATLNAALTK
-736 ARGAWLGELGA
+736 AQGAWLGELGA

-753 RNNAITTTTGEGE
+753 RNKAITTTTGEGE
-766 TTSYYLIVGQEK
+766 SAVITSYYLIVGQAK
-778 NSDNE
+778 DNRGQ
-783 GNARLAELDENSATS
+783 GNARLATLDEDNAN

-816 TFGDRQLKDLGY
+816 TFGNSQLKDLGG
-828 WNTDMTTSGGTPYTF
+828 WDTDMTTGGDGTPYTF

-848 AEGLFRI
+848 ADGLFRI

-868 TGDNLNTGKNALMF
+868 TGNNLTTNNNKFMY

-897 FIAPDGAADKTALAA
+897 FIAPSADADKTALAA
-912 EIAKANTWLA
+912 EIAKAPTWLA

-932 ACVASYK
+932 ACVVGYK
-939 TEKEAAE
+939 AEKEAAE
-946 TVNSNDAATRYE
+946 VVNNNESATRYE
-958 INTALQHLKAKWDIL
+958 INTALVRLKAKWDIL
-973 ASRLFAEASPAQGY
+973 ASRLFSEASPAQGY
-987 RLKFNSDANL
+987 RLKFNSDDNL
-997 YMTFTPDVTETHEV
+997 YMTFTPDVTETLEA

-1026 VKIQLAA
+1026 VKIQPAA
-1033 EAGKFTIQD
+1033 EEGKFTIQE
-1042 GATSKNVGIGS
+1042 GATSKNVGIS
-1053 NYWNPSLVDAAGATF
+1053 SYISWNPSLVDAAGATF
-1068 TFEPVTLDNS
+1068 TFEPVTIDNS
-1078 DYLAFKIKTI
+1078 DYLAVKIKSSQ
-1088 HGVLAPSSD
+1088 GVLAPGSD
-1097 APAANAYVYTD
+1097 APAANAYVYTN
-1108 QGSDVARYWIVE
+1108 QGSDVTRYWIVE

-1127 VNALKATIANIDKYV
+1127 VNTLKAAIAKTETYL
-1142 GSGIGQYAS
+1142 GSKVGQYVS
-1151 TIDVPALHAT
+1151 ELDVAPLN
-1161 SWSMIN
+1161 SVSQSMVDYT
-1167 GTDAYATSAL
+1167 GEYATTPL
-1177 TNEQFVNQIAQYDDV
+1177 NNTLYYNQIAQYDNV
-1192 LSTTN
+1192 FKSTN

-1221 AATATPSD
+1221 AATATPSA
-1229 DTMMTMVTDSTQL
+1229 DTKMTMVADSTQL
-1242 GTLFILQA
+1242 GTLFILQE
-1250 GETID
+1250 GEEID
-1255 GQTGFKFLSY
+1255 RLQGFKFLSY

-1303 KANRTGNTVEE
+1303 KANRAGDTAGG
-1314 SKGTYLYDYGTK
+1314 SIGTYLFDNGT
-1326 ASPVVD
+1326 VVD
-1332 RNGTYA
+1332 RNGSYT

-1400 IPAGVPFLIEYQGG
+1400 IPAGVPFLIEYQSG

-1514 PAAPAAPAAC
+1514 PAAPVTPAAC

-1529 RRVAKAAKGLYIRD
+1529 RRVAKAGKGLYIRD

>member
-1 MRFNAQKK
+1 
-9 QNNCNLLIFG
+9 
-19 RVVLHAIFNLF
+19 
-30 RLFLLLIITYTMRT
+30 MRT
-44 NCFTILRFPGG
+44 NCFTILRLSGG
-55 VLKRL
+55 VIKRL
-60 CLVLVLALSAGLSL
+60 CLVLVLALSAGFSL

-86 LGIDQINVND
+86 LGIDEIDAGD

-101 SMCYVNGS
+101 SMCYVYGS
-109 ASSDF
+109 ASSDY

-138 NIGYVW
+138 NNGYVW
-144 KVRSKQTVERTET
+144 KVRSKEPVSRTVTE
-157 VGTGSDEVTYTG
+157 GTSSEQVTYTG

-179 SESTTYYWGIGGV
+179 SETTTYYWGIGGV
-192 TNNTSVGDAQKMVV
+192 TNNEAAGDAQKMVV
-206 TQWTKNPYVSGTT
+206 TQWTKDPYVSGTS
-219 KSGSDVYWEAED
+219 KSGADVSLEAED
-231 GAITP
+231 GTIISQDAL
-236 QSSMTETDKV
+236 SESDKV

-258 TATGSYQSGNANG
+258 TANGNYQSGNANG

-277 SVTTSDI
+277 SVTTSDV
-284 APADPLGFHVSA
+284 APADPLGIHVSA

-303 TTIWSEGTKWYKL
+303 TTVWNEDTKWYKL
-316 KTNSGDWRY
+316 KTNSGSWRY
-325 VDTNHAYCDASG
+325 VDTNHAYCDANG

-378 VTGSEANARTKMVD
+378 VTGSEDNARTKMVD
-392 KDNPGENVTTAFDI
+392 KDNPGANVTTAFDI
-406 TYHYAGWYIKK
+406 TYHYDGNWYIKK
-417 HGTTNEYFNYRNGNL
+417 HGTNNEYFNYRDGNL

-448 NFEAVDDVTAYV
+448 KFEAVDNVSAYV
-460 TAAQNKIVG
+460 TEAQAKIVG
-469 RAEYW
+469 RAEDW
-474 KNMPAIWAEAA
+474 KNMPAIWAEAT
-485 ATYDALNV
+485 ATYNALNGV
-493 TLSDPVTNAQIVAV
+493 TLSNTVTNAEIVAV
-507 AEAQAAAREAFVSAV
+507 AKAQATAGAAFVSAV
-522 NNQKVTLSNY
+522 NNQKVTLLNCAT
-532 DSNSGASARY
+532 NNERRG
-542 NAAMYVDNSSTTVKG
+542 AAMYVDTSSSKVKG

-563 TLDEVMV
+563 TVEEVMV
-570 LKATP
+570 LKANP

-583 AQTDKYVGTPTGTD
+583 AQTDKYVGTPTGTTS
-597 PGTTSAVALASAGN
+597 GTTSAVALANAGN
-611 FDIYT
+611 FDIFSQ
-616 EASKGQNVA
+616 ASAGQNKA
-625 VFCVNGTATMHLLG
+625 IFCLNGAASMHLLN

-645 YSSTTDVASYWRFS
+645 YSSTTDVASYWLFS
-659 TDVSRH
+659 TEVSRH
-665 ELKACI
+665 ELKAGI
-671 ENATAWKN
+671 ENATAWKT
-679 NLSALIAAK
+679 NLSTLIEAK
-688 KANQLQEP
+688 KENLLQEP

-701 ITEEIRYANLALDDA
+701 ITEEIRIAGLALNDA

-727 ATLTAALTK
+727 ATLNAALTK
-736 ARGAWLGELGA
+736 AQGAWLGELGA

-753 RNNAITTTTGEGE
+753 RNKAITTTTGEGE
-766 TTSYYLIVGQEK
+766 SAVITSYYLIVGQAK
-778 NSDNE
+778 DNRGQ
-783 GNARLAELDENSATS
+783 GNARLATLDEDNAN

-816 TFGDRQLKDLGY
+816 TFGNSQLKDLGG
-828 WNTDMTTSGGTPYTF
+828 WDTDMTTGGDGTPYTF

-848 AEGLFRI
+848 ADGLFRI

-868 TGDNLNTGKNALMF
+868 TGNNLTTNNNKFMY

-897 FIAPDGAADKTALAA
+897 FIAPSADADKTALAA
-912 EIAKANTWLA
+912 EIAKAPTWLA

-932 ACVASYK
+932 ACVVGYK
-939 TEKEAAE
+939 AEKEAAE
-946 TVNSNDAATRYE
+946 VVNNNESATRYE
-958 INTALQHLKAKWDIL
+958 INTALVRLKAKWDIL
-973 ASRLFAEASPAQGY
+973 ASRLFSEASPAQGY
-987 RLKFNSDANL
+987 RLKFNSDDNL
-997 YMTFTPDVTETHEV
+997 YMTFTPDVTETLEA

-1026 VKIQLAA
+1026 VKIQPAA
-1033 EAGKFTIQD
+1033 EEGKFTIQE
-1042 GATSKNVGIGS
+1042 GATSKNVGIS
-1053 NYWNPSLVDAAGATF
+1053 SYISWNPSLVDAAGATF
-1068 TFEPVTLDNS
+1068 TFEPVTIDNS
-1078 DYLAFKIKTI
+1078 DYLAVKIKSSQ
-1088 HGVLAPSSD
+1088 GVLAPGSD
-1097 APAANAYVYTD
+1097 APAANAYVFTN
-1108 QGSDVARYWIVE
+1108 QGSDVTRYWIVE

-1127 VNALKATIANIDKYV
+1127 VNTLKAAIAKTETYL
-1142 GSGIGQYAS
+1142 GSKVGQYVS
-1151 TIDVPALHAT
+1151 ELDVAPLN
-1161 SWSMIN
+1161 SVSQSMVDYT
-1167 GTDAYATSAL
+1167 GEYATTPL
-1177 TNEQFVNQIAQYDDV
+1177 NNTLYYNQIAQYDNV
-1192 LSTTN
+1192 FKSTN

-1221 AATATPSD
+1221 AATATPSA
-1229 DTMMTMVTDSTQL
+1229 DTKMTMVADSTQL
-1242 GTLFILQA
+1242 GTLFILQE
-1250 GETID
+1250 GEEID
-1255 GQTGFKFLSY
+1255 RLQGFKFLSY

-1303 KANRTGNTVEE
+1303 KANRAGDTAGG
-1314 SKGTYLYDYGTK
+1314 SIGTYLFDNGT
-1326 ASPVVD
+1326 VVD
-1332 RNGTYA
+1332 RNGSYT

-1400 IPAGVPFLIEYQGG
+1400 IPAGVPFLIEYQSG

-1476 TGDTVKGCRAYLPLP
+1476 TGDTLKGCRAYLPLP

-1514 PAAPAAPAAC
+1514 PAAPVTPAAC

-1529 RRVAKAAKGLYIRD
+1529 RRVAKAGKGLYIRD

>member
-1 MRFNAQKK
+1 
-9 QNNCNLLIFG
+9 
-19 RVVLHAIFNLF
+19 
-30 RLFLLLIITYTMRT
+30 MRT

-86 LGIDQINVND
+86 LGIDEINAGD

-179 SESTTYYWGIGGV
+179 SETTTYYWGIGGV
-192 TNNTSVGDAQKMVV
+192 TSNTSAGDPQKMVV
-206 TQWTKNPYVSGTT
+206 TQWTKDPYVSGTS
-219 KSGSDVYWEAED
+219 KAGDDVYWEAED

-258 TATGSYQSGNANG
+258 TDLGGYQSTKAYG

-277 SVTTSDI
+277 SVVESQE
-284 APADPLGFHVSA
+284 APADPLGIHISA
-296 APDSSTG
+296 APVSSTG
-303 TTIWSEGTKWYKL
+303 TTIWNEDTKWYKL
-316 KTNSGDWRY
+316 KTNSGSWRY

-378 VTGSEANARTKMVD
+378 VTGSEAGARTKMVD

-417 HGTTNEYFNYRNGNL
+417 HGTTNEYFNYRDGNL

-448 NFEAVDDVTAYV
+448 NFEAVDDVSAYV

-469 RAEYW
+469 RAEDW
-474 KNMPAIWAEAA
+474 KNMPAIWAGAT

-493 TLSDPVTNAQIVAV
+493 TLSNPVTNAEIVTV

-557 RTPAAI
+557 RTPATI

-625 VFCVNGTATMHLLG
+625 VFCVNGTATMHLLRA
-639 GLNISN
+639 LNISN

-679 NLSALIAAK
+679 NLSALIEAK
-688 KANQLQEP
+688 KANLLQEP

-727 ATLTAALTK
+727 ARLNAALTK
-736 ARGAWLGELGA
+736 AQGAWLGELGA

-778 NSDNE
+778 NSGSDDNARE
-783 GNARLAELDENSATS
+783 GNARLAELEESNAN

-806 TGNNAGKYVL
+806 TGSNAGKYVL
-816 TFGDRQLKDLGY
+816 TFGDSQLKDLGG
-828 WNTDMTTSGGTPYTF
+828 WNTDMTTGGDGTPYSF

-855 RTTQGLFGPNNGV
+855 RTTQGLFGPNSVV
-868 TGDNLNTGKNALMF
+868 TGDNLKTGKNAFMY

-973 ASRLFAEASPAQGY
+973 ASRLFVEASPAQGY
-987 RLKFNSDANL
+987 RLKFNSNANL
-997 YMTFTPDVTETHEV
+997 YMTLTPNVAETHEV
-1011 NVMNVQAASNAAKQT
+1011 NVMNVQTASNAAKQT
-1026 VKIQLAA
+1026 VKIQPAA

-1053 NYWNPSLVDAAGATF
+1053 FFWNPSLVDAPGATF
-1068 TFEPVTLDNS
+1068 TFEPVTLDHS

-1088 HGVLAPSSD
+1088 HGVLAPGSD
-1097 APAANAYVYTD
+1097 APAANDYVYTN

-1142 GSGIGQYAS
+1142 GSGMGQYAS

-1250 GETID
+1250 GEEID

-1332 RNGTYA
+1332 RNGSYA

-1347 EVTKLPISVTTG
+1347 EVTELPITVTTG

-1426 GAEATLDGGVENA
+1426 GSEATLDGGVENA

>member
-1 MRFNAQKK
+1 
-9 QNNCNLLIFG
+9 
-19 RVVLHAIFNLF
+19 
-30 RLFLLLIITYTMRT
+30 MRT

-55 VLKRL
+55 VIKRL
-60 CLVLVLALSAGLSL
+60 CLALVLALSAGLSL

-86 LGIDQINVND
+86 LGIEQINAGD
-96 VVFIY
+96 KVFIY
-101 SMCYVNGS
+101 SMCYVYGS
-109 ASSDF
+109 ASSDY
-114 SRFIVNDGN
+114 SRFIVNVSN
-123 SAKAGVGKPA
+123 NAQAGAGKPA

-144 KVRSKQTVERTET
+144 KVRSKEEVTRTATE
-157 VGTGSDEVTYTG
+157 GTGGQVTYTG

-179 SESTTYYWGIGGV
+179 SENTTYYWGIGGA
-192 TNNTSVGDAQKMVV
+192 TNNETLSDARKMVV
-206 TQWTKNPYVSGTT
+206 TQWTKNPYVSGTE
-219 KSGSDVYWEAED
+219 KSAADVWLEAED
-231 GAITP
+231 GSIIA
-236 QSSMTETDKV
+236 QSTLSESDKV

-258 TATGSYQSGNANG
+258 TSNGSYQSEKVNG

-277 SVTTSDI
+277 SVVESRE
-284 APADPLGFHVSA
+284 APTDPFSIHVSA

-303 TTIWSEGTKWYKL
+303 TTVWNEDTKWYKL
-316 KTNSGDWRY
+316 KTNSGSWRY
-325 VDTNHAYCDASG
+325 VDTNHAYCDANG

-378 VTGSEANARTKMVD
+378 VTGSEDNARTKMVD
-392 KDNPGENVTTAFDI
+392 KDNPGANVTTAFDI
-406 TYHYAGWYIKK
+406 TYHYDGNWYIKK
-417 HGTTNEYFNYRNGNL
+417 HGTNNEYFNYRDGNL

-448 NFEAVDDVTAYV
+448 KFEAVDNVSAYV
-460 TAAQNKIVG
+460 TEAQAKIVG
-469 RAEYW
+469 RAEDW
-474 KNMPAIWAEAA
+474 KNMPAIWAEATT
-485 ATYDALNV
+485 TYEALNGV
-493 TLSDPVTNAQIVAV
+493 TLSNPVTNAQIVTV
-507 AEAQAAAREAFVSAV
+507 AEAQAAAGTAFVSAV
-522 NNQKVTLSNY
+522 NNQKVTLLNCAT
-532 DSNSGASARY
+532 NNERRG
-542 NAAMYVDNSSTTVKG
+542 AAMYVDNSSSKVKG

-563 TLDEVMV
+563 TVEEVMV
-570 LKATP
+570 LKANP

-583 AQTDKYVGTPTGTD
+583 AQTDKYVGTPTGTTS
-597 PGTTSAVALASAGN
+597 GTTSAVALANACN
-611 FDIYT
+611 FDIFSQ
-616 EASKGQNVA
+616 ESAGQNKA
-625 VFCVNGTATMHLLG
+625 IFCLNGAASMHLLN
-639 GLNISN
+639 GLTISN
-645 YSSTTDVASYWRFS
+645 YSSTTDVASYWQFS
-659 TDVSRH
+659 TEVSRH
-665 ELKACI
+665 ELKAGI

-679 NLSALIAAK
+679 NLSELIEAK
-688 KANQLQEP
+688 KANLLQEP

-701 ITEEIRYANLALDDA
+701 ITEEIRIADLALNDA

-727 ATLTAALTK
+727 ATLNAALTK
-736 ARGAWLGELGA
+736 AQGAWLGELGA

-778 NSDNE
+778 TSGE
-783 GNARLAELDENSATS
+783 GNARLAVLDENSTD

-806 TGNNAGKYVL
+806 TGSNAGKYVL
-816 TFGDRQLKDLGY
+816 TFGDRQLKDLGD
-828 WNTDMTTSGGTPYTF
+828 WNTDMTTGSDGTPYTF

-855 RTTQGLFGPNNGV
+855 RTTKGLFGPNDGA
-868 TGDNLNTGKNALMF
+868 TGGNLNSGKNALMF
-882 TNHTG
+882 TNHDG

-897 FIAPDGAADKTALAA
+897 FIAPAGTADKTALAA
-912 EIAKANTWLA
+912 EIAKSRTWLD
-922 DANLINPDGI
+922 DANLINPSGI
-932 ACVASYK
+932 ACVVGYK
-939 TEKEAAE
+939 AEKEAAE
-946 TVNSNDAATRYE
+946 TVNNNESATLYE
-958 INTALQHLKAKWDIL
+958 VNTALVRLKAKWDIL

-987 RLKFNSDANL
+987 RLKFNSNANL
-997 YMTFTPDVTETHEV
+997 YMTFTPDVTETLEA
-1011 NVMNVQAASNAAKQT
+1011 NVMNVQAARNAAKQT
-1026 VKIQLAA
+1026 VKIQPAA
-1033 EAGKFTIQD
+1033 EEGKFTIQE
-1042 GATSKNVGIGS
+1042 GATSKNVGIS
-1053 NYWNPSLVDAAGATF
+1053 SYISWNPSLVDAAGATF
-1068 TFEPVTLDNS
+1068 TFEPVTIDNS
-1078 DYLAFKIKTI
+1078 DYLAVKIKSSQ
-1088 HGVLAPSSD
+1088 GVLAPGSD
-1097 APAANAYVYTD
+1097 APAANAYVYTN

-1151 TIDVPALHAT
+1151 EINVPNLHAT

-1177 TNEQFVNQIAQYDDV
+1177 TNEHFVNQIAQYDNV

-1221 AATATPSD
+1221 AATATPSA
-1229 DTMMTMVTDSTQL
+1229 DTKMTMVADSTQL
-1242 GTLFILQA
+1242 GTLFILQTGA
-1250 GETID
+1250 QID

-1289 YASETAANLGFYTL
+1289 SASGTAANLGFYTL
-1303 KANRTGNTVEE
+1303 QANRNGNTAANTT
-1314 SKGTYLYDYGTK
+1314 GTYLYDDGT
-1326 ASPVVD
+1326 VVD
-1332 RNGTYA
+1332 RNGSYA

-1347 EVTKLPISVTTG
+1347 EVTELPISVTTG

-1426 GAEATLDGGVENA
+1426 GSEATLDGGVENA

-1461 TGSAPETDTQVFRRY
+1461 TGNAPETDTQVFRQY
-1476 TGDTVKGCRAYLPLP
+1476 TGNTVKGCRAYLPLP
-1491 AGSNIKGMVFDDG
+1491 TGRNIKGMVFGDG

-1543 GKKIYVK
+1543 GKKVFVK

>member
-1 MRFNAQKK
+1 
-9 QNNCNLLIFG
+9 
-19 RVVLHAIFNLF
+19 
-30 RLFLLLIITYTMRT
+30 MRT

-55 VLKRL
+55 VIKRL

-86 LGIDQINVND
+86 LGIDEINAGD

-101 SMCYVNGS
+101 SMCYVDGN
-109 ASSDF
+109 ASRDY

-144 KVRSKQTVERTET
+144 KVRSKDSVTRTVTD
-157 VGTGSDEVTYTG
+157 GTSSEEVTYTG

-179 SESTTYYWGIGGV
+179 SENTTYYWGIGGV
-192 TNNTSVGDAQKMVV
+192 TGNTGAPGDPQKMVV
-206 TQWTKNPYVSGTT
+206 TQWTKNPYVNGAE
-219 KSGSDVYWEAED
+219 KSSTDVWLENENGSIISQDVL
-231 GAITP
+231 
-236 QSSMTETDKV
+236 TENDKV

-258 TATGSYQSGNANG
+258 TANGSYQSGNANG

-277 SVTTSDI
+277 SIVESQE

-303 TTIWSEGTKWYKL
+303 TTVWNEDTKWYKL
-316 KTNSGDWRY
+316 KTNSSSWRY
-325 VDTNHAYCDASG
+325 VDINHAYCDASG

-362 GYKLY
+362 GYKFY

-378 VTGSEANARTKMVD
+378 ITGSEAGARTKMVN

-406 TYHYAGWYIKK
+406 TYRYDGNWYIKK
-417 HGTTNEYFNYRNGNL
+417 HGTTNEYLNNRDYNL
-432 ALWNSSAGL
+432 ALWNTSDAL
-441 GASGSAF
+441 GNSGSAF
-448 NFEAVDDVTAYV
+448 MFEAVGDVTAYV

-469 RAEYW
+469 RAEDW
-474 KNMPAIWAEAA
+474 INMPAVWAEAT
-485 ATYDALNV
+485 ATYNALNGV
-493 TLSDPVTNAQIVAV
+493 TLSNPVTNAQIVAV
-507 AEAQAAAREAFVSAV
+507 AEAQAAAGAAFVSAV
-522 NNQKVTLSNY
+522 NNQKVTLSNCAT
-532 DSNSGASARY
+532 NERRG
-542 NAAMYVDNSSTTVKG
+542 AAMYVDTSSSTVKG

-563 TLDEVMV
+563 TVEEVMV
-570 LKATP
+570 LKANP

-583 AQTDKYVGTPTGTD
+583 ALADKYIGTPG
-597 PGTTSAVALASAGN
+597 GSTTSAVALASAGN
-611 FDIYT
+611 FDIYSQ
-616 EASKGQNVA
+616 ASAGQNKA
-625 VFCVNGTATMHLLG
+625 IFCVNGTASMHLLND
-639 GLNISN
+639 LNISN
-645 YSSTTDVASYWRFS
+645 YNSTTDVASYWRFS
-659 TDVSRH
+659 TEVSRH
-665 ELKACI
+665 ELKA
-671 ENATAWKN
+671 
-679 NLSALIAAK
+679 
-688 KANQLQEP
+688 
-696 ASLYK
+696 
-701 ITEEIRYANLALDDA
+701 
-716 SGTQATRTAAL
+716 
-727 ATLTAALTK
+727 
-736 ARGAWLGELGA
+736 
-747 TQEFRL
+747 
-753 RNNAITTTTGEGE
+753 
-766 TTSYYLIVGQEK
+766 
-778 NSDNE
+778 
-783 GNARLAELDENSATS
+783 
-798 QKFTLTPG
+798 
-806 TGNNAGKYVL
+806 
-816 TFGDRQLKDLGY
+816 
-828 WNTDMTTSGGTPYTF
+828 
-843 EEVNL
+843 
-848 AEGLFRI
+848 
-855 RTTQGLFGPNNGV
+855 
-868 TGDNLNTGKNALMF
+868 
-882 TNHTG
+882 
-887 TRDNLTWALE
+887 
-897 FIAPDGAADKTALAA
+897 
-912 EIAKANTWLA
+912 EIAKAPTWLN
-922 DANLINPDGI
+922 DANLINPSGI
-932 ACVASYK
+932 ACVAGYK
-939 TEKEAAE
+939 AAMEAAE
-946 TVNSNDAATRYE
+946 TVNNNESATVNE
-958 INTALQHLKAKWDIL
+958 VNTALEALKAKWNIL

-997 YMTFTPDVTETHEV
+997 YMTLTPNVTETNAV

-1026 VKIQLAA
+1026 VKIQPAA
-1033 EAGKFTIQD
+1033 EEGKFTIQE
-1042 GATSKNVGIGS
+1042 GATSKYVGIS
-1053 NYWNPSLVDAAGATF
+1053 STYYWNPSLVDAAGATF
-1068 TFEPVTLDNS
+1068 TFEPVALDHS
-1078 DYLAFKIKTI
+1078 LAFKIKTI
-1088 HGVLAPSSD
+1088 HGVLAPGAD
-1097 APAANAYVYTD
+1097 APAANAYVYTN
-1108 QGSDVARYWIVE
+1108 QNSDVTRYWIVE

-1127 VNALKATIANIDKYV
+1127 VSALKAAIAKTEIYL
-1142 GSGIGQYAS
+1142 GSKVGQYVS
-1151 TIDVPALHAT
+1151 TIDVAPLN
-1161 SWSMIN
+1161 SVSQSMVDYT
-1167 GTDAYATSAL
+1167 GDYADRQL
-1177 TNEQFVNQIAQYDDV
+1177 TNTLYYNQIARYDNV
-1192 LSTTN
+1192 FTPGN

-1221 AATATPSD
+1221 AATATPSA
-1229 DTMMTMVTDSTQL
+1229 DTKMTMDADSTQL
-1242 GTLFILQA
+1242 GTLFILQT
-1250 GETID
+1250 GEEID

-1314 SKGTYLYDYGTK
+1314 SKGTYLYDYGTQ

-1332 RNGTYA
+1332 RNGSYA

-1347 EVTKLPISVTTG
+1347 EVTELPISVTTG

-1400 IPAGVPFLIEYQGG
+1400 IPAGVPFLIEYQSG

-1426 GAEATLDGGVENA
+1426 GSEATLDGGVENA
-1439 LRGGL
+1439 LEGGL

-1514 PAAPAAPAAC
+1514 PAAPAAPTAC